1 MREKGHG
8 NKLGQKWIGRLISVS
23 LVLTM
28 LLGIIPVSVFAAQ
41 DSDTLSDIPEI
52 STIENQQ
59 SGSLSDFYN
68 VEDVTALSDDDTT
81 SNVPELVD
89 GVYQIGTADQLKWFA
104 SLINGTLTDGTQA
117 NRFANAV
124 LTKDIDLNNE
134 EWTPIGVVKSKYAG
148 TFDGR
153 KHRVTGLSI
162 SKAVPAGFFAF
173 ADTGSLICNLT
184 VSGKITIPNLNDSS
198 KIYTIGGL
206 VANARGDILN
216 CCNEVNITLTK
227 FVCKRI
233 NVGGICGSIGVR
245 NAVNKIVGCTN
256 SGNIYCSADV
266 KQATNPVFAG
276 GIAGI
281 LNFHQQI
288 DSCKNTGSVI
298 VHLNGPGQG
307 CAGGITNVDYV
318 DQPSINNCY
327 STGKVNVTKE
337 ENLAG
342 LTLSSG
348 AIIGYSRIGPTT
360 APIYYPTHCHYLSG
374 STTAGMSDVKGQSIA
389 DATSGISAKTADEL
403 KSAEFLASLNAA
415 APITDYT
422 VTWIA
427 GADGYPT
434 IKHSGN
440 DEPQNTVPHLKSDV
454 AASATASVPVNTAYT
469 LDLSTI
475 FEDDENNAL
484 TYKVKIDSA
493 DAVAANQNYS
503 YTPTY
508 AGKTIL
514 VFTANDGNLD
524 SADTYTVTL
533 TATAASTVPE
543 LVDGAYQIGT
553 ADQLKWFAS
562 LINGT
567 LTDGTQANRFAN
579 AVLTKDIDLNNEEW
593 TPIGVV
599 KSKYAGTFD
608 GRKHRVTGLSISKA
622 VPAGFFAFAD
632 TGSLICN
639 LTVSGKITIPNLN
652 DSSKI
657 YTIGGLVANARG
669 DILNCCNEVNIT
681 LTKFVCK
688 RINVG
693 GICGSIG
700 VRNAVNKIVGCTNSG
715 NIYCSADVKQATN
728 PVFAGGIAGILNF
741 HQQIDSC
748 KNTGSVIVHL
758 NGPGQGCAGGITNV
772 DYVDQPSIN
781 NCYSTGKVNVTKE
794 ENLAGLT
801 LSSGAIIGYSRIGPT
816 TAPIYYPTHCH
827 YLSGSTTAGMS
838 DVNGQ
843 SIADATSGISAKTAD
858 ELKSTEFLAALNN
871 AAPITDYTVT
881 WVASADGYPTIDNIQ
896 AATGIKSFT
905 VAGVN
910 ATIDQK
916 AHTITA
922 ELPAGTDL
930 TTLVPTIVCFANT
943 ASTPASGVAQNFT
956 KPVTYTAG
964 GVSYTVTLTV
974 AEPDF
979 LGSGTQ
985 DDPYKVNSPKLLL
998 KLSTEYNKDPASFAG
1013 KHWKQTAEI
1022 DMTGVKFTPI
1032 GISTAFSGTYD
1043 GGNHAIKNLTIASA
1057 ATNVG
1062 LFGTVGNNAVIK
1074 NVVLD
1079 DTCAIS
1085 ASNKSCR
1092 VGGIAGYINASGTNI
1107 IENCVN
1113 RATVT
1118 SSATPSFGSS
1128 PSYAGGIVGV
1138 IASSKNNLVI
1148 GCKNYGAVKQT
1159 VEGVYYTGGIAGSIL
1174 TNTVV
1179 ANCENHGTVTAL
1191 SGETWPGLGNGST
1204 AGGIAASSAGYVSG
1218 CSNDG
1223 AVTAGM
1229 YVGGIVG
1236 QNLSG
1241 AVVESCYNAGLVA
1254 GNSDVANCALGGIA
1268 GDSSSAVL
1276 NKCYNV
1282 GTCTPHV
1289 DSATTKFG
1297 RIVGVC
1303 TNAKELSG
1311 NYFLG
1316 TELTQG
1322 YGEYTAGQTPTT
1334 VMMMAVEDTWLKS
1347 SSAVTLLNDYSKPY
1361 SLYKATWTES
1371 DLYPVFS
1378 KVEKI
1383 LSHYKEIKTF
1393 TVAIEGTTYA
1403 ATITGTDISIVLPAG
1418 VTSITPTIT
1427 ISDNATI
1434 SPASGATVTLT
1445 DGTAT
1450 FTVTAENGD
1459 TATYTLRAT
1468 IPSEATGLAAL
1479 QVYTATHTL
1488 LAASDFKQ
1496 NTTEYTA
1503 DIHDTNVVHTASS
1516 TELYFK
1522 VIPATSTATVTAALN
1537 DGDPITLTAIA
1548 NMNTNTNSGYIRL
1561 WDNEVES
1568 NRPVRVGENTVTITV
1583 TPAGK
1588 DESSMVRY
1596 TLKFTVV
1603 PTLSSLTITGNGKE
1617 LSLNKTF
1624 NANEFEYT
1632 MEVPDDVTELT
1643 ISAVARM
1650 TGKASVTLPQG
1661 TSEDGKL
1668 DISNLDT
1675 IEIKVGNENKQ
1686 TTYTI
1691 TLTKRETYPAQIIT
1705 DPTGAA
1711 VSVMSSDKEAVT
1723 PDASGI
1729 YKLLVGEAYTVSATK
1744 PGYIT
1749 ATKTISSAADLTDGK
1764 LTIKLTPVNN
1774 PLPDYGGDWTSFRGS
1789 DTNMA
1794 IVSAPTPMNEADTE
1808 QVWVT
1813 DGSGS
1818 YANSVTQP
1826 LIINGYLYVQSGRKV
1841 LKIDPTDATIKAEG
1855 NLIGSSQYTTNPLGY
1870 GDGMI
1875 FAAIDTADG
1884 GCIQALNVETL
1895 ESLWISKKISGQMV
1909 TPITYHNGY
1918 LYTGTWNSEVATGT
1932 YFALPVTDQ
1941 NTSSTNETQ
1950 IPIWTVTHTGGFYW
1964 AGAYATDKYV
1974 VFGSDDGTNE
1984 GSNSAGAV
1992 LYSVDPLTGRKIST
2006 LTGIVGDIR
2015 STIAYDNGYV
2025 YFTTKGGYFYKAKV
2039 SANGELSDLA
2049 SFKMAYMSTGT
2060 PIVYNGVAFV
2070 TCGGASQFD
2079 STGTVYAVDVATM
2092 EEISKDTTPAYVQA
2106 SMLLSTAYK
2115 SSGKLYLYAGNNGA
2129 AGTISVITYD
2139 KANRTLTCEDLYN
2152 PPAAVAQY
2160 CLCAPICDANGT
2172 IYFKNDSGA
2181 LFAIRSKAAE
2191 AGHAVTILTTQNG
2204 TVTADKQRA
2213 AAGEIVTV
2221 TVTPALGYQLKS
2233 LTMNDQPLTVTNGKA
2248 TFTMPDTNAVLEA
2261 IFEKSTSAVDDLRQ
2275 AMEDLTITDASKATY
2290 DAIEAIKAAR
2300 NNLTAAEKADI
2311 EDDYK
2316 AFLQKAEAFNTY
2328 LEAAKQAAIKE
2339 INDYV
2344 NGLDKKKYSDKNW
2357 QKITELQ
2364 STAIR
2369 NINKALYEEEID
2381 SIKQSAL
2388 DAIKAVKAGEIS
2400 VTFRLI
2406 GALEATQDVDLTKDS
2421 YLPEYVTW
2429 IPTTTYSLDAGAKV
2443 YDVFMEALKDAGIS
2457 QVGADSNYVRTIYA
2471 PSCLGGY
2478 ALSEFTNGKKSGW
2491 MYTVNGTHPNQ
2502 GLKNWELKDK
2512 DVVVW
2517 HYVNDYSH
2525 EVADWFNDPNY
2536 PSLGN
2541 GTYYNGWLRAADIAP
2556 EQYVQQLLAK
2566 ILTVGK
2572 HGTVEPKLTFQHIGK
2587 SVTFTFKPD
2596 TGYKVKDVKVN
2607 GKSVGA
2613 VKTYTIDKLTVS
2625 TRIEVEF
2632 TNGKLPFTDVR
2643 ESDWFY
2649 EDVAFA
2655 YENGLFAGTSDTTF
2669 SPNASMTRAM
2679 LVTVLYRLE
2688 GEPSVRGRSGFSD
2701 VTFNSYYE
2709 DAVTWA
2715 ADNGIVNG
2723 TSTTTF
2729 SPNANV
2735 TREQMAAILYRYAQ
2749 HKKYNTAASSGLNG
2763 FTDHASVSGYA
2774 AASLEWAVAEKLVN
2788 GSAGKLMPT
2797 GNATRAQVAAILH
2810 RFVENVAKTTK

>member
-1 MREKGHG
+1 MQENRCG
-8 NKLGQKWIGRLISVS
+8 NKLGQKWVGRLISVF

-28 LLGIIPVSVFAAQ
+28 LLGIMPVSVFAAQ
-41 DSDTLSDIPEI
+41 DSDTLSDIPGI
-52 STIENQQ
+52 GTIENQQ

-68 VEDVTALSDDDTT
+68 VEDTTTLSDDTAT
-81 SNVPELVD
+81 STVPNIVD
-89 GVYQIGTADQLKWFA
+89 GAYQIGTAAELKWFA
-104 SLINGTLTDGTQA
+104 SAVNDGTAETQ
-117 NRFANAV
+117 NAV
-124 LTKDIDLNNE
+124 LTANIDLNNV
-134 EWTPIGVVKSKYAG
+134 EWKPIGTTRKKYTG
-148 TFDGR
+148 TFNGQNN
-153 KHRVTGLSI
+153 RVTGLYI
-162 SKAVPAGFFAF
+162 STPDLMAGLFGF
-173 ADTGSLICNLT
+173 ADTGSKIENLT
-184 VSGKITIPNLNDSS
+184 VAGNISISNFNQPTKSCM
-198 KIYTIGGL
+198 IGGI
-206 VANARGDILN
+206 VAVSRGDIIK
-216 CCNEVNITLTK
+216 CHNEVNISLTDYACKTL
-227 FVCKRI
+227 
-233 NVGGICGSIGVR
+233 NVGGICGSIGL
-245 NAVNKIVGCTN
+245 NGTVNSIVGCTN
-256 SGNIYCSADV
+256 VGDISCSV
-266 KQATNPVFAG
+266 NPGSTDKFAYAG
-276 GIAGI
+276 GIAGR
-281 LNFHQQI
+281 LNFNPKV
-288 DSCKNTGSVI
+288 DSCKNTGSVS
-298 VHLNGPGQG
+298 VALTGFGTG
-307 CAGGITNVDYV
+307 CAGGITNLSYVNEVD
-318 DQPSINNCY
+318 INNCY
-327 STGKVNVTKE
+327 NTGSVQVTKPDSIGDVK
-337 ENLAG
+337 LCAG
-342 LTLSSG
+342 
-348 AIIGYSRIGPTT
+348 AVVGYSPIDENT
-360 APIYYPTHCHYLSG
+360 ATICYPTNCYYRSG
-374 STTAGMSDVKGQSIA
+374 SASASMNNANGQPVT
-389 DATSGISAKTADEL
+389 DATSGISAKTAEEL
-403 KSAEFLASLNAA
+403 KAAGFLAALNSA
-415 APITDYT
+415 APITDYA
-422 VTWIA
+422 VTWFV
-427 GADGYPT
+427 GADGYPAVNSVGAAAKN
-434 IKHSGN
+434 IAPSRKVG
-440 DEPQNTVPHLKSDV
+440 VP
-454 AASATASVPVNTAYT
+454 ARATASVTVNTPYE

-475 FEDDENNAL
+475 FEDADGDPL
-484 TYKVKIDSA
+484 TYKVEVDSA
-493 DAVAANQNYS
+493 NAVTANQNYS
-503 YTPTY
+503 YTPTSTGETVLTFTVSD
-508 AGKTIL
+508 GK
-514 VFTANDGNLD
+514 AD
-524 SADTYTVTL
+524 STETYTVTL
-533 TATAASTVPE
+533 TVTAASSAPAISNN
-543 LVDGAYQIGT
+543 AYQIGT
-553 ADQLKWFAS
+553 AAELTWFAS
-562 LINGT
+562 AVN
-567 LTDGTQANRFAN
+567 DGTAETQN
-579 AVLTKDIDLNNEEW
+579 AVLTANIDLNNVEW
-593 TPIGVV
+593 KPIGTTR
-599 KSKYAGTFD
+599 KKYTGTFN
-608 GRKHRVTGLSISKA
+608 GQNNRVTGLYIST
-622 VPAGFFAFAD
+622 PDLMAGLFGFAD
-632 TGSLICN
+632 TGSKIEN
-639 LTVSGKITIPNLN
+639 LTVAGNISISNFNQPTK
-652 DSSKI
+652 SCM
-657 YTIGGLVANARG
+657 IGGIVAVSRG
-669 DILNCCNEVNIT
+669 DIIKCHNEVNISLTDYACKT
-681 LTKFVCK
+681 L
-688 RINVG
+688 NVG

-700 VRNAVNKIVGCTNSG
+700 LNGTVNSIVGCTNVGDIS
-715 NIYCSADVKQATN
+715 CSVN
-728 PVFAGGIAGILNF
+728 PGSTDKFAYAGGIAGRLNF
-741 HQQIDSC
+741 NPKVDSC
-748 KNTGSVIVHL
+748 KNTGSVSVAL
-758 NGPGQGCAGGITNV
+758 TGFGTGCAGGITNLSYVNEV
-772 DYVDQPSIN
+772 DIN
-781 NCYSTGKVNVTKE
+781 NCYNTGSVQVTKPDSIGDVK
-794 ENLAGLT
+794 LCAG
-801 LSSGAIIGYSRIGPT
+801 AVVGYSPIDEN
-816 TAPIYYPTHCH
+816 TATICYPTNCY
-827 YLSGSTTAGMS
+827 YLSGSASAGMNNA
-838 DVNGQ
+838 NGQ
-843 SIADATSGISAKTAD
+843 AVTDATSGISAKTTD
-858 ELKSTEFLAALNN
+858 ELKAADFLAALNS
-871 AAPITDYTVT
+871 AAPITDYAVT
-881 WVASADGYPTIDNIQ
+881 WVAGAKGYPAIDNVQ
-896 AATGIKSFT
+896 AAAGIKSFT

-910 ATIDQK
+910 ATIDQN

-922 ELPAGTDL
+922 ELPAGTNL
-930 TTLVPTIVCFANT
+930 TNLVPTIVCFANAT
-943 ASTPASGVAQNFT
+943 STPASGAAQDFT
-956 KPVTYTAG
+956 KPVVYTAG
-964 GVSYTVTLTV
+964 SVSYKVTLTV

-979 LGSGTQ
+979 LGNGTQ
-985 DDPYKVNSPKLLL
+985 DDPYQVNSAKLLL

-1013 KHWKQTAEI
+1013 KHWEQTAEI

-1043 GGNHAIKNLTIASA
+1043 GGNYAIKNLTIASA

-1159 VEGVYYTGGIAGSIL
+1159 VEGVYYAGGIAGSIL

-1179 ANCENHGTVTAL
+1179 SNCENHGTVTAL
-1191 SGETWPGLGNGST
+1191 SGETWGGLGNGST

-1241 AVVESCYNAGLVA
+1241 AVVESCYNAGPVA

-1268 GDSSSAVL
+1268 GDSSSAIL

-1282 GTCTPHV
+1282 GTCTPHA

-1316 TELTQG
+1316 TELSQG
-1322 YGEYTAGQTPTT
+1322 YGEYTTGQTPSSI
-1334 VMMMAVEDTWLKS
+1334 MMMAVEDAWLKS
-1347 SSAVTLLNDYSKPY
+1347 SDAVALLNNYSKPY

-1371 DLYPVFS
+1371 DGYPVFS

-1624 NANEFEYT
+1624 NANEFEYA
-1632 MEVPDDVTELT
+1632 MEVPDDVSELT

-1650 TGKASVTLPQG
+1650 TGKATVTLPQG
-1661 TSEDGKL
+1661 TREDGKL
-1668 DISNLDT
+1668 DISKLNK
-1675 IEIKVGNENKQ
+1675 IEIKVGDSDTQ

-1691 TLTKRETYPAQIIT
+1691 TLNKRETYSAQIVT

-1711 VSVMSSDKEAVT
+1711 ISVKPASGDAVT
-1723 PDASGI
+1723 PDANGV
-1729 YKLLVGEAYTVSATK
+1729 YKLFVNETYTVKATK
-1744 PGYIT
+1744 PGYVT
-1749 ATKTISSAADLTDGK
+1749 ATATIRSAADLTNGK

-1774 PLPDYGGDWTSFRGS
+1774 PLPDYDGDWTSFRGS
-1789 DTNMA
+1789 DTNMG
-1794 IVSAPTPMNEADTE
+1794 IVSAQTPISAADTE
-1808 QVWVT
+1808 EYWVT

-1818 YANSVTQP
+1818 YSSSVTPP

-1841 LKIDPTDATIKAEG
+1841 LKIDPNNGSVEATGA
-1855 NLIGSSQYTTNPLGY
+1855 LIGSSSFTTNPLGY

-1875 FAAIDTADG
+1875 FAAIDGDDG
-1884 GCIQALNVETL
+1884 NGCIQALNAETL
-1895 ESLWISKKISGQMV
+1895 RSLWISEKVSGQMIS
-1909 TPITYHNGY
+1909 PITYHNGY
-1918 LYTGTWNSEVATGT
+1918 IYTGTWNSETETGT

-1950 IPIWTVTHTGGFYW
+1950 DALWRVTHKGGFYW

-1974 VFGSDDGTNE
+1974 VFGSDDGSGET
-1984 GSNSAGAV
+1984 SSSASAV
-1992 LYSVDPLTGRKIST
+1992 LYSVDPLTGRTIST

-2025 YFTTKGGYFYKAKV
+2025 YFTTKGGYFYKAAV
-2039 SANGELSDLA
+2039 SNDGTLSNLT
-2049 SFKMAYMSTGT
+2049 SFKMAYMATGT
-2060 PIVYNGVAFV
+2060 PVVYGGVAFV
-2070 TCGGASQFD
+2070 TCGGADQFN
-2079 STGTVYAVDVATM
+2079 STGTVYAVNIATM
-2092 EEISKDTTPAYVQA
+2092 EEIGKATTPAYVQA
-2106 SMLLSTAYK
+2106 SMLLSTAYE
-2115 SSGKLYLYAGNNGA
+2115 SSGKLYLYAANNGVT
-2129 AGTISVITYD
+2129 GTISVITYD
-2139 KANRTLTCEDLYN
+2139 KVKRSLTCADLYT
-2152 PPAAVAQY
+2152 PTPANSSDPNEY

-2172 IYFKNDSGA
+2172 IYFKNDSGR

-2191 AGHAVTILTTQNG
+2191 AGHAITVLTTENG
-2204 TVTADKQRA
+2204 TVTTDKQRA
-2213 AAGEIVTV
+2213 TAGETVTV
-2221 TVTPALGYQLKS
+2221 TITPALGYQLKS
-2233 LTMNDQPLTVTNGKA
+2233 LKMNDQPLTVTNGKA
-2248 TFTMPDTNAVLEA
+2248 TFIMPDAIAVLDAE
-2261 IFEKSTSAVDDLRQ
+2261 FEKSSSAVDELRQ
-2275 AMEDLTITDASKATY
+2275 AMLDLTITDASKATY

-2300 NNLTAAEKADI
+2300 NNLTAAEKAEI

-2316 AFLQKAEAFNTY
+2316 AFLQKAEAFNNY
-2328 LEAAKQAAIKE
+2328 LDEAKTAAIKE

-2344 NGLDKKKYSDKNW
+2344 NSLDKSKYSEKNW
-2357 QKITELQ
+2357 TKIKDLQ

-2369 NINKALYEEEID
+2369 NINKAPYTEEIGR
-2381 SIKQSAL
+2381 IVANAL
-2388 DAIKAVKAGEIS
+2388 DEIKAVKAGEIT
-2400 VTFRLI
+2400 VTFRLV
-2406 GALEATQDVDLTKDS
+2406 GALEATQDVNLTTDS

-2429 IPTTTYSLDAGAKV
+2429 IPTTTYSLDAGATV

-2471 PSCLGGY
+2471 PTCLGGY
-2478 ALSEFTNGKKSGW
+2478 ALSEFTNGKRSGW
-2491 MYTVNGTHPNQ
+2491 MYTVNGSHPNQ
-2502 GLKNWELKDK
+2502 GLKKWELHDK

-2517 HYVNDYSH
+2517 HYVNDYAH
-2525 EVADWFNDPNY
+2525 EVADWFNDPQY
-2536 PSLGN
+2536 PALGD
-2541 GTYYNGWLRAADIAP
+2541 GTYYNGWLRAADITP
-2556 EQYVQQLLAK
+2556 ERYVEQLLGK
-2566 ILTVGK
+2566 ILTVGE
-2572 HGTVEPKLTFQHIGK
+2572 HGKAEPKLTFQHIGK
-2587 SVTFTFKPD
+2587 SVTFTFTPD
-2596 TGYKVKDVKVN
+2596 KGYKVKDVKVN

-2613 VKTYTIDKLTVS
+2613 VTTYTVDKLTVS

-2632 TNGKLPFTDVR
+2632 TDGKLPFMDVH
-2643 ESDWFY
+2643 ENDWFY
-2649 EDVAFA
+2649 DDVAFA
-2655 YENGLFAGTSDTTF
+2655 YNEGLFAGTSNTTF

-2679 LVTVLYRLE
+2679 LVTVLYRLD
-2688 GEPSVRGRSGFSD
+2688 GKPTVSGRSGFSD
-2701 VTFNSYYE
+2701 VQIGSYYE

-2715 ADNGIVNG
+2715 ANNGIVNG
-2723 TSTTTF
+2723 TSTSTF

-2749 HKKYNTAASSGLNG
+2749 YKKYNTTASSSLNS
-2763 FTDHASVSGYA
+2763 FSDYASVSGYA
-2774 AASLEWAVAEKLVN
+2774 VTAMQWAVAEKLVN

-2810 RFVENVAKTTK
+2810 RFVENVATTK

>member
-1 MREKGHG
+1 MQENRCG
-8 NKLGQKWIGRLISVS
+8 NKLGQKWVGRLISVF

-28 LLGIIPVSVFAAQ
+28 LLGIMPVSVFAAQ
-41 DSDTLSDIPEI
+41 DSDALSDIPGI
-52 STIENQQ
+52 GTIENQQ

-68 VEDVTALSDDDTT
+68 VEDTTTLSDDNAT
-81 SNVPELVD
+81 STVPKIVD
-89 GVYQIGTADQLKWFA
+89 GAYQIGTAAELTWFA
-104 SLINGTLTDGTQA
+104 SAVNDGTAKTQ
-117 NRFANAV
+117 NAV
-124 LTKDIDLNNE
+124 LTANIDLNNQ
-134 EWTPIGVVKSKYAG
+134 EWTAIGNSDAHSYRG
-148 TFDGR
+148 TFDGAN
-153 KHRVTGLSI
+153 HTVHNLSVTTGAMYVGLVGCMSEGTVKNVTVDGNITI
-162 SKAVPAGFFAF
+162 SGYTDASGDDCAYIAGIVGWACGDVLNCTNKVNITISDFKVGWTTVGGVCGTLGTVDATYTAVGCSNTGNINCSADPSSESSGELDVAGVIGSLDAESLVDSSKNSGSVTALLAGFGSAYYGGISNVVGTASSVNVNNCFN
-173 ADTGSLICNLT
+173 TGT
-184 VSGKITIPNLNDSS
+184 VSGSVKASL
-198 KIYTIGGL
+198 GG
-206 VANARGDILN
+206 
-216 CCNEVNITLTK
+216 CTL
-227 FVCKRI
+227 
-233 NVGGICGSIGVR
+233 GGGSIG
-245 NAVNKIVGCTN
+245 A
-256 SGNIYCSADV
+256 
-266 KQATNPVFAG
+266 FG
-276 GIAGI
+276 G
-281 LNFHQQI
+281 
-288 DSCKNTGSVI
+288 DDDK
-298 VHLNGPGQG
+298 
-307 CAGGITNVDYV
+307 
-318 DQPSINNCY
+318 
-327 STGKVNVTKE
+327 
-337 ENLAG
+337 
-342 LTLSSG
+342 
-348 AIIGYSRIGPTT
+348 
-360 APIYYPTHCHYLSG
+360 YPTNCAYLSTT
-374 STTAGMSDVKGQSIA
+374 STVGISDMSGLAIA

-403 KSAEFLASLNAA
+403 KSAEFLAALNSA
-415 APITDYT
+415 APIADYA
-422 VTWIA
+422 VTWVT

-434 IKHSGN
+434 IS
-440 DEPQNTVPHLKSDV
+440 
-454 AASATASVPVNTAYT
+454 
-469 LDLSTI
+469 
-475 FEDDENNAL
+475 
-484 TYKVKIDSA
+484 
-493 DAVAANQNYS
+493 
-503 YTPTY
+503 
-508 AGKTIL
+508 
-514 VFTANDGNLD
+514 
-524 SADTYTVTL
+524 
-533 TATAASTVPE
+533 
-543 LVDGAYQIGT
+543 
-553 ADQLKWFAS
+553 
-562 LINGT
+562 
-567 LTDGTQANRFAN
+567 
-579 AVLTKDIDLNNEEW
+579 
-593 TPIGVV
+593 
-599 KSKYAGTFD
+599 
-608 GRKHRVTGLSISKA
+608 
-622 VPAGFFAFAD
+622 
-632 TGSLICN
+632 
-639 LTVSGKITIPNLN
+639 
-652 DSSKI
+652 
-657 YTIGGLVANARG
+657 
-669 DILNCCNEVNIT
+669 
-681 LTKFVCK
+681 
-688 RINVG
+688 
-693 GICGSIG
+693 
-700 VRNAVNKIVGCTNSG
+700 
-715 NIYCSADVKQATN
+715 
-728 PVFAGGIAGILNF
+728 
-741 HQQIDSC
+741 
-748 KNTGSVIVHL
+748 
-758 NGPGQGCAGGITNV
+758 
-772 DYVDQPSIN
+772 
-781 NCYSTGKVNVTKE
+781 
-794 ENLAGLT
+794 
-801 LSSGAIIGYSRIGPT
+801 
-816 TAPIYYPTHCH
+816 
-827 YLSGSTTAGMS
+827 
-838 DVNGQ
+838 
-843 SIADATSGISAKTAD
+843 
-858 ELKSTEFLAALNN
+858 
-871 AAPITDYTVT
+871 
-881 WVASADGYPTIDNIQ
+881 NIQ
-896 AATGIKSFT
+896 AAAGIKSFT

-910 ATIDQK
+910 ATIDQN

-922 ELPAGTDL
+922 ELPAGTNL
-930 TTLVPTIVCFANT
+930 TNLVPTIVCFANAT
-943 ASTPASGVAQNFT
+943 STPASGVAQNFT
-956 KPVTYTAG
+956 NPVTYTAG

-985 DDPYKVNSPKLLL
+985 DYPYQVNSAKLLL

-1043 GGNHAIKNLTIASA
+1043 GGNYAIKNLTIASA

-1159 VEGVYYTGGIAGSIL
+1159 VEGVYYAGGIAGSIL

-1179 ANCENHGTVTAL
+1179 SNCENHGTVTAL
-1191 SGETWPGLGNGST
+1191 SGETWGGLGNGST

-1241 AVVESCYNAGLVA
+1241 AVVESCYNAGPVA

-1268 GDSSSAVL
+1268 GDSSSAIL

-1282 GTCTPHV
+1282 GTCTPHA

-1316 TELTQG
+1316 TELSQG
-1322 YGEYTAGQTPTT
+1322 YGAYTKGQTPTT
-1334 VMMMAVEDTWLKS
+1334 LMMMPVTADWLKS
-1347 SSAVTLLNDYSKPY
+1347 GDAVTLLNNYSKPY

-1371 DLYPVFS
+1371 DGYPVFS

-1393 TVAIEGTTYA
+1393 TVTIEGTTYA

-1479 QVYTATHTL
+1479 QVYTATHML

-1588 DESSMVRY
+1588 DESSVVRY

-1624 NANEFEYT
+1624 NANEFAYT

-1643 ISAVARM
+1643 ISAAARM
-1650 TGKASVTLPQG
+1650 TVKASVTLPQG

-1668 DISNLDT
+1668 DISNLNK
-1675 IEIKVGNENKQ
+1675 IEIKVGDKNKQ

-1691 TLTKRETYPAQIIT
+1691 TLTKRETYPAQIVT
-1705 DPTGAA
+1705 DPAGAA
-1711 VSVMSSDKEAVT
+1711 VSVKPASGDAVT
-1723 PDASGI
+1723 PDANGV
-1729 YKLLVGEAYTVSATK
+1729 YKLLVGETYTIKATK

-1749 ATKTISSAADLTDGK
+1749 ATKTIRSAADLTDGK

-1794 IVSAPTPMNEADTE
+1794 IVSAPTPMNADDVN
-1808 QVWVT
+1808 QYWVVG
-1813 DGSGS
+1813 GSGS
-1818 YANSVTQP
+1818 YSNSITQP
-1826 LIINGYLYVQSGRKV
+1826 LIINGYLYAQSGKKV
-1841 LKIDPTDATIKAEG
+1841 LKINPTNGKVEAEG
-1855 NLIGSSQYTTNPLGY
+1855 AIVGSSLFTTNPLGY
-1870 GDGMI
+1870 GEGMI
-1875 FAAIDTADG
+1875 FAAIDGNDDN
-1884 GCIQALNVETL
+1884 GCIQALNAETL
-1895 ESLWISKKISGQMV
+1895 QSLWISEKVSGQMIS
-1909 TPITYHNGY
+1909 PITYHNGY
-1918 LYTGTWNSEVATGT
+1918 IYTGTWNKETGTGT

-1950 IPIWTVTHTGGFYW
+1950 DVLWRVRHKGGFYW

-1974 VFGSDDGTNE
+1974 VFGSDDGTGE
-1984 GSNSAGAV
+1984 GSSSTGAV
-1992 LYSVDPLTGRKIST
+1992 LYSVDPLTGSRISM

-2025 YFTTKGGYFYKAKV
+2025 YFTTKGGYLYKAKV
-2039 SANGELSDLA
+2039 STNGELSDLQ
-2049 SFKMAYMSTGT
+2049 SFQMANMATAT
-2060 PIVYNGVAFV
+2060 PIVYKGVAFI
-2070 TCGGASQFD
+2070 TCANSADQFNT
-2079 STGTVYAVDVATM
+2079 TGTVYAINVNTM
-2092 EEISKDTTPAYVQA
+2092 EEISKATTPAYVQA
-2106 SMLLSTAYK
+2106 SMLLSTAYE

-2181 LFAIRSKAAE
+2181 RFAIRSRAAE

-2248 TFTMPDTNAVLEA
+2248 TFNMPDTNAVLEA
-2261 IFEKSTSAVDDLRQ
+2261 IFEKSSSAVDELRQ
-2275 AMEDLTITDASKATY
+2275 AMQDLTITDASKATY
-2290 DAIEAIKAAR
+2290 DAIEEIKAAR
-2300 NNLTAAEKADI
+2300 NSLTAAEKAEI
-2311 EDDYK
+2311 EEDYK
-2316 AFLQKAEAFNTY
+2316 AFLQKAETFNTY
-2328 LEAAKQAAIKE
+2328 LSEAKNAATKE

-2344 NGLDKKKYSDKNW
+2344 NSLDKKKYSDKNW
-2357 QKITELQ
+2357 KTITELQ
-2364 STAIR
+2364 STASR
-2369 NINKALYEEEID
+2369 NISRALYTNEIDQIKTKALD
-2381 SIKQSAL
+2381 
-2388 DAIKAVKAGEIS
+2388 DIKAVKAGEIT

-2406 GALEATQDVDLTKDS
+2406 GALEATQDVDLTNDS

-2429 IPTTTYSLDAGAKV
+2429 IPTTTYSLDAGAMV
-2443 YDVFMEALKDAGIS
+2443 YDVFMEALKDAGLS

-2478 ALSEFTNGKKSGW
+2478 ALSEFTNGKRSGW
-2491 MYTVNGTHPNQ
+2491 MYTVNGSHPNQ
-2502 GLKNWELKDK
+2502 GLKNWELKDG
-2512 DVVVW
+2512 DIVVW
-2517 HYVNDYSH
+2517 HYINDYAH
-2525 EVADWFNDPNY
+2525 ECADWFNDPNY
-2536 PSLGN
+2536 PALGD
-2541 GTYYNGWLRAADIAP
+2541 GTYYNEWLRASDISP
-2556 EQYVQQLLAK
+2556 ERYVEQLLGK
-2566 ILTVGK
+2566 ILKVGK
-2572 HGTVEPKLTFQHIGK
+2572 NGTVEPKLKLSDIGK

-2596 TGYKVKDVKVN
+2596 KGYRVKDVKVD

-2613 VKTYTIDKLTVS
+2613 VTTYKVDKLTVS

-2632 TNGKLPFTDVR
+2632 TNGTLPFTDVL

-2649 EDVAFA
+2649 DDVVFV

-2688 GEPSVRGRSGFSD
+2688 GEPTVYGRSGFSD
-2701 VTFNSYYE
+2701 VQYNGYYE

-2749 HKKYNTAASSGLNG
+2749 YKKYNTAASSSLNG

>member
-1 MREKGHG
+1 MQENRCG
-8 NKLGQKWIGRLISVS
+8 NKLGQRWIGRLISVF

-28 LLGIIPVSVFAAQ
+28 FLGIMPVSVFAAQ
-41 DSDTLSDIPEI
+41 DSDTLSDIPGI
-52 STIENQQ
+52 STIEDQQ
-59 SGSLSDFYN
+59 SDSLSDFYN
-68 VEDVTALSDDDTT
+68 VEDITTLSDDEAASTT
-81 SNVPELVD
+81 PKNVD
-89 GVYQIGTADQLKWFA
+89 GVYQIGTAAELTWFA
-104 SLINGTLTDGTQA
+104 SAVNDGTAETQ
-117 NRFANAV
+117 NAV
-124 LTKDIDLNNE
+124 LTANIDLNNV
-134 EWTPIGVVKSKYAG
+134 EWKPIGTTRNKYTG
-148 TFDGR
+148 TFDGQH
-153 KHRVTGLSI
+153 KRVSGLKITTPDLMAGLFGYADSG
-162 SKAVPAGFFAF
+162 SK
-173 ADTGSLICNLT
+173 IENLT
-184 VSGKITIPNLNDSS
+184 VAGNISISNFNQPTKPCM
-198 KIYTIGGL
+198 IGGI
-206 VANARGDILN
+206 VAVSRGDLLN
-216 CCNEVNITLTK
+216 CHNEVNISLTDYACKTL
-227 FVCKRI
+227 
-233 NVGGICGSIGVR
+233 NVGGICGSIGLSGT
-245 NAVNKIVGCTN
+245 VNSIVGCTN
-256 SGNIYCSADV
+256 VGDISCSV
-266 KQATNPVFAG
+266 NPGSTDHFAYAG
-276 GIAGI
+276 GIAGR
-281 LNFHQQI
+281 LNFNPKV
-288 DSCKNTGSVI
+288 DSCKNTGSVS
-298 VHLNGPGQG
+298 VALTGFGTG
-307 CAGGITNVDYV
+307 CAGGITNLSYVNEVD
-318 DQPSINNCY
+318 INNCY
-327 STGKVNVTKE
+327 NTGSVQVTKPDSI
-337 ENLAG
+337 AG
-342 LTLSSG
+342 VTLCAG
-348 AIIGYSRIGPTT
+348 AVVGYSPIDENT
-360 APIYYPTHCHYLSG
+360 ATICYPTNCYYLSG
-374 STTAGMSDVKGQSIA
+374 SASAGMNSANGQA
-389 DATSGISAKTADEL
+389 VTDATSGISAKTAEEL
-403 KSAEFLASLNAA
+403 KAA
-415 APITDYT
+415 
-422 VTWIA
+422 
-427 GADGYPT
+427 G
-434 IKHSGN
+434 
-440 DEPQNTVPHLKSDV
+440 
-454 AASATASVPVNTAYT
+454 
-469 LDLSTI
+469 
-475 FEDDENNAL
+475 
-484 TYKVKIDSA
+484 
-493 DAVAANQNYS
+493 
-503 YTPTY
+503 
-508 AGKTIL
+508 
-514 VFTANDGNLD
+514 
-524 SADTYTVTL
+524 
-533 TATAASTVPE
+533 
-543 LVDGAYQIGT
+543 
-553 ADQLKWFAS
+553 
-562 LINGT
+562 
-567 LTDGTQANRFAN
+567 
-579 AVLTKDIDLNNEEW
+579 
-593 TPIGVV
+593 
-599 KSKYAGTFD
+599 
-608 GRKHRVTGLSISKA
+608 
-622 VPAGFFAFAD
+622 
-632 TGSLICN
+632 
-639 LTVSGKITIPNLN
+639 
-652 DSSKI
+652 
-657 YTIGGLVANARG
+657 
-669 DILNCCNEVNIT
+669 
-681 LTKFVCK
+681 
-688 RINVG
+688 
-693 GICGSIG
+693 
-700 VRNAVNKIVGCTNSG
+700 
-715 NIYCSADVKQATN
+715 
-728 PVFAGGIAGILNF
+728 
-741 HQQIDSC
+741 
-748 KNTGSVIVHL
+748 
-758 NGPGQGCAGGITNV
+758 
-772 DYVDQPSIN
+772 
-781 NCYSTGKVNVTKE
+781 
-794 ENLAGLT
+794 
-801 LSSGAIIGYSRIGPT
+801 
-816 TAPIYYPTHCH
+816 
-827 YLSGSTTAGMS
+827 
-838 DVNGQ
+838 
-843 SIADATSGISAKTAD
+843 
-858 ELKSTEFLAALNN
+858 FLAALNS

-881 WVASADGYPTIDNIQ
+881 WVAGAKGYPAIDNVQ
-896 AATGIKSFT
+896 AAAGIKSFT

-985 DDPYKVNSPKLLL
+985 DEPYQVNSPKLLL

-1013 KHWKQTAEI
+1013 KYWKQTAEI

-1032 GISTAFSGTYD
+1032 GVDTAFSGTYD
-1043 GGNHAIKNLTIASA
+1043 GNNFTIKNLKIDSGAS
-1057 ATNVG
+1057 NVG
-1062 LFGTVGNNAVIK
+1062 LFGVIGNGATIK

-1079 DTCAIS
+1079 SSCTVS
-1085 ASNKSCR
+1085 ASTEQCKI
-1092 VGGIAGYINASGTNI
+1092 GGIAGYMNASGKNT

-1113 RATVT
+1113 HAAITCSAPT
-1118 SSATPSFGSS
+1118 SFSS
-1128 PSYAGGIVGV
+1128 VFPAYAGGIVGE

-1148 GCKNYGAVKQT
+1148 GCKNYGTVKQT
-1159 VEGVYYTGGIAGSIL
+1159 TPASYCAGGIAGLVS
-1174 TNTVV
+1174 TNAVV
-1179 ANCENHGTVTAL
+1179 ANCENHGEVLAL
-1191 SGETWPGLGNGST
+1191 SAVSWTGATDGSV
-1204 AGGIAASSAGYVSG
+1204 AGGIAAKSKGYISG
-1218 CSNDG
+1218 CYNDG

-1236 QNLSG
+1236 DNAGDAMNQP
-1241 AVVESCYNAGLVA
+1241 VIESCYNAGTVA
-1254 GNSDVANCALGGIA
+1254 GNSEGADCSLGGIA
-1268 GDSSSAVL
+1268 GSSLMAIL

-1282 GTCTPHV
+1282 GTCTPHK
-1289 DSATTKFG
+1289 DSNTTKCG
-1297 RIVGVC
+1297 LIVGDC
-1303 TNAKELSG
+1303 RIAKELSG

-1316 TELTQG
+1316 TELSQG
-1322 YGEYTAGQTPTT
+1322 YGAYTTGQTPTE
-1334 VMMMAVEDTWLKS
+1334 VMMMPVTDAWLKS
-1347 SSAVTLLNDYSKPY
+1347 GDAVTLLNSYPKPY
-1361 SLYKATWTES
+1361 SLYKVTWTGS
-1371 DLYPVFS
+1371 DSYPVFS

-1393 TVAIEGTTYA
+1393 TVTIDGTAYEGT
-1403 ATITGTDISIVLPAG
+1403 ISGTDISIVLPAG
-1418 VTSITPTIT
+1418 VTRITPTIT

-1434 SPASGATVTLT
+1434 SPASGTAVTLQ
-1445 DGTAT
+1445 DGTAA
-1450 FTVTAENGD
+1450 FTVTAKNGD
-1459 TATYTLRAT
+1459 TAIYTLHAT
-1468 IPSEATGLAAL
+1468 IPGETTGLAAL
-1479 QVYTATHTL
+1479 QVYTANHVL

-1496 NTTEYTA
+1496 DTKEYTA
-1503 DIHDTNVVHTASS
+1503 EISDTNIAYTAFS

-1522 VIPATSTATVTAALN
+1522 VIPAASTATVTAALN
-1537 DGDPITLTAIA
+1537 NGNPITLTAVT

-1561 WDNEVES
+1561 WDNEAES
-1568 NRPVRVGENTVTITV
+1568 NSLVRVGENTVTITV
-1583 TPAGK
+1583 KPADTGD
-1588 DESSMVRY
+1588 DESNVVTY

-1624 NANEFEYT
+1624 NANEFKYT

-1643 ISAVARM
+1643 ISAAARM

-1661 TSEDGKL
+1661 TYEDGKL

-1749 ATKTISSAADLTDGK
+1749 ATKTISSKEALTDGK

-1794 IVSAPTPMNEADTE
+1794 IVSAPTPMNADDVD
-1808 QVWVT
+1808 QYWVVG
-1813 DGSGS
+1813 GSGS
-1818 YANSVTQP
+1818 YSNSITQP
-1826 LIINGYLYVQSGRKV
+1826 LIINGYLYAQSGKKV
-1841 LKIDPTDATIKAEG
+1841 LKINPTNGKVEAEG
-1855 NLIGSSQYTTNPLGY
+1855 ALIGSSTYTTNPLGY

-1875 FAAIDTADG
+1875 FAAIDSADG
-1884 GCIQALNVETL
+1884 GCIQALNAETL
-1895 ESLWISKKISGQMV
+1895 QSLWISKKVSGQMIS
-1909 TPITYHNGY
+1909 PITYHNGY
-1918 LYTGTWNSEVATGT
+1918 VYTGTWNSETATGT
-1932 YFALPVTDQ
+1932 YFALPVTDE

-1950 IPIWTVTHTGGFYW
+1950 RILWTVKHTGGFYW

-1974 VFGSDDGTNE
+1974 VFGSDDGSGET
-1984 GSNSAGAV
+1984 SSSASAV
-1992 LYSVDPLTGRKIST
+1992 LYSVDPLTGRTIST
-2006 LTGIVGDIR
+2006 LPGINGDIR

-2025 YFTTKGGYFYKAKV
+2025 YFTTKGGYFYKAAV
-2039 SANGELSDLA
+2039 SSDGTLSNLS
-2049 SFKMAYMSTGT
+2049 SFKMANMATGT
-2060 PIVYNGVAFV
+2060 PIVYDGVAFV
-2070 TCGGASQFD
+2070 TCSGADQFN
-2079 STGTVYAVDVATM
+2079 SAGTVYAVNVATM
-2092 EEISKDTTPAYVQA
+2092 EEISEATTPGYVQA

-2115 SSGKLYLYAGNNGA
+2115 RSGKLYLYASNNNA
-2129 AGTISVITYD
+2129 AGIISVITYD
-2139 KANRTLTCEDLYN
+2139 TANKNLTCADLYN
-2152 PPAAVAQY
+2152 PVGNLAEY

-2181 LFAIRSKAAE
+2181 RFAIRSKAAE

-2204 TVTADKQRA
+2204 TVKADKQRA

-2233 LTMNDQPLTVTNGKA
+2233 LTMNDQPLTVTDGKA
-2248 TFTMPDTNAVLEA
+2248 TFTMPDANAVLEA

-2275 AMEDLTITDASKATY
+2275 AMQDLTITDASKATY

-2300 NNLTAAEKADI
+2300 NNLIAAEKAEI

-2357 QKITELQ
+2357 KKITELQ

-2381 SIKQSAL
+2381 SIKQSAV

-2541 GTYYNGWLRAADIAP
+2541 GTYYNDWLRAADISP
-2556 EQYVQQLLAK
+2556 EQYVNELLGK
-2566 ILTVGK
+2566 ILKVGK
-2572 HGTVEPKLTFQHIGK
+2572 NGTVEPKLTFQHIGK

-2688 GEPSVRGRSGFSD
+2688 GQPAVNGRSGFSD
-2701 VTFNSYYE
+2701 VQYNGYYE

-2723 TSTTTF
+2723 ISTSTF

-2749 HKKYNTAASSGLNG
+2749 YKKYNTAASSSLNS
-2763 FTDHASVSGYA
+2763 FSDHTSVSGYA
-2774 AASLEWAVAEKLVN
+2774 EASLQWSVAEKLVN
-2788 GSAGKLMPT
+2788 GSNGKLMPT
-2797 GNATRAQVAAILH
+2797 GNASRAQVAAILH
-2810 RFVENVAKTTK
+2810 RFAENVAKTTK

>member
-1 MREKGHG
+1 MQENRCG
-8 NKLGQKWIGRLISVS
+8 NKLGQKWVGRLISVF

-28 LLGIIPVSVFAAQ
+28 LLGIMPVSVFAAQ
-41 DSDTLSDIPEI
+41 DSDALSDIPGI
-52 STIENQQ
+52 GTIENQQ

-68 VEDVTALSDDDTT
+68 VEDTTTLSDD
-81 SNVPELVD
+81 
-89 GVYQIGTADQLKWFA
+89 
-104 SLINGTLTDGTQA
+104 
-117 NRFANAV
+117 
-124 LTKDIDLNNE
+124 
-134 EWTPIGVVKSKYAG
+134 
-148 TFDGR
+148 
-153 KHRVTGLSI
+153 
-162 SKAVPAGFFAF
+162 
-173 ADTGSLICNLT
+173 
-184 VSGKITIPNLNDSS
+184 
-198 KIYTIGGL
+198 
-206 VANARGDILN
+206 
-216 CCNEVNITLTK
+216 
-227 FVCKRI
+227 
-233 NVGGICGSIGVR
+233 
-245 NAVNKIVGCTN
+245 
-256 SGNIYCSADV
+256 
-266 KQATNPVFAG
+266 
-276 GIAGI
+276 
-281 LNFHQQI
+281 
-288 DSCKNTGSVI
+288 
-298 VHLNGPGQG
+298 
-307 CAGGITNVDYV
+307 
-318 DQPSINNCY
+318 
-327 STGKVNVTKE
+327 
-337 ENLAG
+337 
-342 LTLSSG
+342 
-348 AIIGYSRIGPTT
+348 
-360 APIYYPTHCHYLSG
+360 
-374 STTAGMSDVKGQSIA
+374 
-389 DATSGISAKTADEL
+389 
-403 KSAEFLASLNAA
+403 
-415 APITDYT
+415 
-422 VTWIA
+422 
-427 GADGYPT
+427 
-434 IKHSGN
+434 
-440 DEPQNTVPHLKSDV
+440 
-454 AASATASVPVNTAYT
+454 
-469 LDLSTI
+469 
-475 FEDDENNAL
+475 
-484 TYKVKIDSA
+484 
-493 DAVAANQNYS
+493 
-503 YTPTY
+503 
-508 AGKTIL
+508 
-514 VFTANDGNLD
+514 
-524 SADTYTVTL
+524 
-533 TATAASTVPE
+533 TATSTVPNI
-543 LVDGAYQIGT
+543 VDGAYQIGT
-553 ADQLKWFAS
+553 AAELTWFAS
-562 LINGT
+562 AVN
-567 LTDGTQANRFAN
+567 DGTAKTQN
-579 AVLTKDIDLNNEEW
+579 AVLTANIDLNNQEW
-593 TPIGVV
+593 TAIGN
-599 KSKYAGTFD
+599 SDAHPYRGTFD
-608 GRKHRVTGLSISKA
+608 GANHTVHNLSVTTGAMYVGLVGYMSEGTVKNVTVDGNITISGYTDASGDNCAYIAGIVGWACGDVLNCTNKVNITISDFKVGWTTVGGVCGTLGTVDATYTA
-622 VPAGFFAFAD
+622 VGCSNTGNINCSADPSSESSGELDVAGVIGSLDAESLVDSSKNSGSVTALLAGFGSAYYGGISNVVGTETSVNVNNCFN
-632 TGSLICN
+632 TG
-639 LTVSGKITIPNLN
+639 TVSGSVKAGL
-652 DSSKI
+652 
-657 YTIGGLVANARG
+657 GG
-669 DILNCCNEVNIT
+669 CT
-681 LTKFVCK
+681 L
-688 RINVG
+688 G
-693 GICGSIG
+693 GGSIG
-700 VRNAVNKIVGCTNSG
+700 A
-715 NIYCSADVKQATN
+715 
-728 PVFAGGIAGILNF
+728 FGG
-741 HQQIDSC
+741 DDD
-748 KNTGSVIVHL
+748 K
-758 NGPGQGCAGGITNV
+758 
-772 DYVDQPSIN
+772 
-781 NCYSTGKVNVTKE
+781 
-794 ENLAGLT
+794 
-801 LSSGAIIGYSRIGPT
+801 
-816 TAPIYYPTHCH
+816 YPTNCA
-827 YLSGSTTAGMS
+827 YLSTTSTVGISNMS
-838 DVNGQ
+838 GLA
-843 SIADATSGISAKTAD
+843 IADAISGISAKTTD
-858 ELKSTEFLAALNN
+858 ELKSSEFLAALNS

-881 WVASADGYPTIDNIQ
+881 WVAGADGYPTISNIQ
-896 AATGIKSFT
+896 AAAGIKSFT

-930 TTLVPTIVCFANT
+930 TNLVPTIVCFANAT
-943 ASTPASGVAQNFT
+943 STPASGVAQDFT
-956 KPVTYTAG
+956 KPVVYTAG
-964 GVSYTVTLTV
+964 SVSYKVTLTV

-979 LGSGTQ
+979 LGNGTQ
-985 DDPYKVNSPKLLL
+985 DDPYQVNSAKLLL

-1013 KHWKQTAEI
+1013 KHWEQTAEI

-1043 GGNHAIKNLTIASA
+1043 GGNYAIKNLTIASA

-1159 VEGVYYTGGIAGSIL
+1159 VEGVYYAGGIAGSIL

-1179 ANCENHGTVTAL
+1179 SNCENHGTVTAL
-1191 SGETWPGLGNGST
+1191 SGETWGGLGNGST

-1241 AVVESCYNAGLVA
+1241 AVVESCYNAGPVA

-1268 GDSSSAVL
+1268 GDSSSAIL

-1282 GTCTPHV
+1282 GTCTPHA

-1316 TELTQG
+1316 TELSQG
-1322 YGEYTAGQTPTT
+1322 YGEYTTGQTPSSI
-1334 VMMMAVEDTWLKS
+1334 MMMAVEDAWLKS
-1347 SSAVTLLNDYSKPY
+1347 SDAVALLNNYSKPY

-1371 DLYPVFS
+1371 DGYPVFS

-1393 TVAIEGTTYA
+1393 TVTIEGTTYA
-1403 ATITGTDISIVLPAG
+1403 ATITGTDISIVLPAD

-1588 DESSMVRY
+1588 DESSVVRY

-1603 PTLSSLTITGNGKE
+1603 PTLSSLTITGNGEK

-1624 NANEFEYT
+1624 NANELAYT

>member
-1 MREKGHG
+1 MQENRCG
-8 NKLGQKWIGRLISVS
+8 NKLGQRWIGRLISVF

-28 LLGIIPVSVFAAQ
+28 FLGIMPVSVFAAQ
-41 DSDTLSDIPEI
+41 DSDTLSDIPGI
-52 STIENQQ
+52 STIEDQQ
-59 SGSLSDFYN
+59 SDSLSDFYN
-68 VEDVTALSDDDTT
+68 VEDITTLSDDEAASTT
-81 SNVPELVD
+81 PKNVD
-89 GVYQIGTADQLKWFA
+89 GVYQIGTAAELTWFA
-104 SLINGTLTDGTQA
+104 SAVNDGTAETQ
-117 NRFANAV
+117 NAV
-124 LTKDIDLNNE
+124 LTANIDLNNV
-134 EWTPIGVVKSKYAG
+134 EWKPIGTTRKKYTG
-148 TFDGR
+148 TFNGQNN
-153 KHRVTGLSI
+153 RVTGLYI
-162 SKAVPAGFFAF
+162 STPDLMAGLFGF
-173 ADTGSLICNLT
+173 ADTGSKIENLT
-184 VSGKITIPNLNDSS
+184 VAGNISISNFNQPNKSCM
-198 KIYTIGGL
+198 IGGI
-206 VANARGDILN
+206 VAVSRGDIIN
-216 CCNEVNITLTK
+216 CHNEVNISLTDYACKTL
-227 FVCKRI
+227 
-233 NVGGICGSIGVR
+233 NVGGICGSIGL
-245 NAVNKIVGCTN
+245 NGTVNSIVGCTN
-256 SGNIYCSADV
+256 VGDISCSV
-266 KQATNPVFAG
+266 NPGSTDHFAYAG
-276 GIAGI
+276 GIAGR
-281 LNFHQQI
+281 LNFNPKV
-288 DSCKNTGSVI
+288 DSCKNTGSVS
-298 VHLNGPGQG
+298 VALTGFGTG
-307 CAGGITNVDYV
+307 CAGGITNLSYVNEVD
-318 DQPSINNCY
+318 INNCY
-327 STGKVNVTKE
+327 NTGSVQVTKPDSIGDVT
-337 ENLAG
+337 LCAG
-342 LTLSSG
+342 
-348 AIIGYSRIGPTT
+348 AVVGYSPINETT
-360 APIYYPTHCHYLSG
+360 ATICYPTNCYYLSG
-374 STTAGMSDVKGQSIA
+374 SASAGMNNANGQA
-389 DATSGISAKTADEL
+389 VTDETSGISAKTADEL
-403 KSAEFLASLNAA
+403 KSTEFLASLNAA
-415 APITDYT
+415 APITNYT

-440 DEPQNTVPHLKSDV
+440 GEPQNTAPHLKSGV

-508 AGKTIL
+508 AGETIL
-514 VFTANDGNLD
+514 VFTANDGKLD
-524 SADTYTVTL
+524 SKGTYTVTL
-533 TATAASTVPE
+533 SAAASSNAPQVVE
-543 LVDGAYQIGT
+543 GAYQIGT
-553 ADQLKWFAS
+553 AAELTWFATA
-562 LINGT
+562 INEGT
-567 LTDGTQANRFAN
+567 AATQN
-579 AVLTKDIDLNNEEW
+579 AVLTKDIDLQDKEW
-593 TPIGVV
+593 KPIGTT
-599 KSKYAGTFD
+599 KNKYTGTFD
-608 GRKHRVTGLSISKA
+608 GQHKRVSGLKITTPDLMAGLFGYTDSGSK
-622 VPAGFFAFAD
+622 
-632 TGSLICN
+632 IEN
-639 LTVSGKITIPNLN
+639 LTVAGNISISNFNQPNK
-652 DSSKI
+652 SCM
-657 YTIGGLVANARG
+657 IGGIVAVSRG
-669 DILNCCNEVNIT
+669 DIINCHNEVNISLTDYACKT
-681 LTKFVCK
+681 L
-688 RINVG
+688 NVG

-700 VRNAVNKIVGCTNSG
+700 LNGTVNSIVGCTNVGDIS
-715 NIYCSADVKQATN
+715 CSVN
-728 PVFAGGIAGILNF
+728 PGSTDHFAYAGGIAGRLNF
-741 HQQIDSC
+741 NPKVDSC
-748 KNTGSVIVHL
+748 KNTGSVSVAL
-758 NGPGQGCAGGITNV
+758 TGFGTGCAGGITNLSYVNEV
-772 DYVDQPSIN
+772 DIN
-781 NCYSTGKVNVTKE
+781 NCYNTGSVQVTKPDSIGDVT
-794 ENLAGLT
+794 LCAG
-801 LSSGAIIGYSRIGPT
+801 AVVGYSPINET
-816 TAPIYYPTHCH
+816 TATICYPTNCY
-827 YLSGSTTAGMS
+827 YLSGSASAGMNS
-838 DVNGQ
+838 ANGQ
-843 SIADATSGISAKTAD
+843 AVTDATSGISAKTAE
-858 ELKSTEFLAALNN
+858 ELKAAGFLAALNS

-881 WVASADGYPTIDNIQ
+881 WVAGAKGYPAIDNVQ
-896 AATGIKSFT
+896 AAAGIKSFT

-985 DDPYKVNSPKLLL
+985 DEPYQVNSPKLLL

-1013 KHWKQTAEI
+1013 KYWKQTAEI

-1032 GISTAFSGTYD
+1032 GVDTAFSGTYD
-1043 GGNHAIKNLTIASA
+1043 GNNFTIKNLKIDSGAS
-1057 ATNVG
+1057 NVG
-1062 LFGTVGNNAVIK
+1062 LFGVIGNGATIK

-1079 DTCAIS
+1079 SSCTVS
-1085 ASNKSCR
+1085 ASTEQCKI
-1092 VGGIAGYINASGTNI
+1092 GGIAGYMNASGKNT

-1113 RATVT
+1113 HAAITCSAPT
-1118 SSATPSFGSS
+1118 SFSS
-1128 PSYAGGIVGV
+1128 VFPAYAGGIVGE

-1148 GCKNYGAVKQT
+1148 GCKNYGTVKQT
-1159 VEGVYYTGGIAGSIL
+1159 TPASYCAGGIAGLVS
-1174 TNTVV
+1174 TNAVV
-1179 ANCENHGTVTAL
+1179 ANCENHGEVLAL
-1191 SGETWPGLGNGST
+1191 SAVSWTGATDGSV
-1204 AGGIAASSAGYVSG
+1204 AGGIAAKSKGYISG
-1218 CSNDG
+1218 CYNDG

-1236 QNLSG
+1236 DNAGDAMNQP
-1241 AVVESCYNAGLVA
+1241 VIESCYNAGTVA
-1254 GNSDVANCALGGIA
+1254 GNSEGADCSLGGIA
-1268 GDSSSAVL
+1268 GSSLMAIL

-1282 GTCTPHV
+1282 GTCTPHK
-1289 DSATTKFG
+1289 DSNTTKCG
-1297 RIVGVC
+1297 LIVGDC
-1303 TNAKELSG
+1303 RIAKELSG

-1316 TELTQG
+1316 TELSQG
-1322 YGEYTAGQTPTT
+1322 YGAYTTGQTPTE
-1334 VMMMAVEDTWLKS
+1334 VMMMPVTDAWLKS
-1347 SSAVTLLNDYSKPY
+1347 GDAVTLLNSYPKPY
-1361 SLYKATWTES
+1361 SLYKVTWADS
-1371 DLYPVFS
+1371 NSYPVFS

-1393 TVAIEGTTYA
+1393 TVTIDGTTYEG
-1403 ATITGTDISIVLPAG
+1403 TISGTDISIVLPAG
-1418 VTSITPTIT
+1418 VTSITPNIT

-1434 SPASGATVTLT
+1434 SPASGTAVTLK
-1445 DGTAT
+1445 DGTAA
-1450 FTVTAENGD
+1450 FRVTAENGD
-1459 TATYTLRAT
+1459 TATYTLHAT
-1468 IPSEATGLAAL
+1468 IPGKTTGLAAL
-1479 QVYTATHTL
+1479 QVYTAQQTL
-1488 LAASDFKQ
+1488 LAASSFKQ
-1496 NTTEYTA
+1496 DTTEYTTE
-1503 DIHDTNVVHTASS
+1503 INDTNIVYSGANS
-1516 TELYFK
+1516 EILFK

-1537 DGDPITLTAIA
+1537 GGETKTLRALTNINA
-1548 NMNTNTNSGYIRL
+1548 NGNSGYLRL
-1561 WDNEVES
+1561 WSSSDAD
-1568 NRPVRVGENTVTITV
+1568 NRPVLVGENTVTITV
-1583 TPAGK
+1583 KPADTGD
-1588 DESSMVRY
+1588 DESNVVTY

-1603 PTLSSLTITGNGKE
+1603 PTLSSLTITGNGEE

-1650 TGKASVTLPQG
+1650 TGKAAVTLPQG
-1661 TSEDGKL
+1661 ASDNDKL
-1668 DISNLDT
+1668 DISNLDK
-1675 IEIKVGNENKQ
+1675 IEIKVGDKNKQ

-1691 TLTKRETYPAQIIT
+1691 TLTKRETYSAQIIT

-1711 VSVMSSDKEAVT
+1711 VSVISSDKEAVT
-1723 PDASGI
+1723 PDANGI
-1729 YKLLVGEAYTVSATK
+1729 YKLLVDETYTIKATK

-1749 ATKTISSAADLTDGK
+1749 ATKTISSKEDLTDGK

-1794 IVSAPTPMNEADTE
+1794 IVNAPTPMNTDDVD
-1808 QVWVT
+1808 QYWVVG
-1813 DGSGS
+1813 GSGS
-1818 YANSVTQP
+1818 YADSITQP
-1826 LIINGYLYVQSGRKV
+1826 LIINGYLYAQSGKKV
-1841 LKIDPTDATIKAEG
+1841 LKIDPTNGEVKATG
-1855 NLIGSSQYTTNPLGY
+1855 NLIGSSTYTTNPLGY

-1875 FAAIDTADG
+1875 FAAIDSADG
-1884 GCIQALNVETL
+1884 GCIQALNAETL
-1895 ESLWISKKISGQMV
+1895 APLWTSKKISGQMIS
-1909 TPITYHNGY
+1909 PITYHNGY
-1918 LYTGTWNSEVATGT
+1918 IYTGTWNSETAIGT

-1950 IPIWTVTHTGGFYW
+1950 DILWRVTHKGGFYW

-1974 VFGSDDGTNE
+1974 VFGSDDGANE
-1984 GSNSAGAV
+1984 GSSSASAT

-2025 YFTTKGGYFYKAKV
+2025 YFTTKGGYLYKAKV
-2039 SANGELSDLA
+2039 STNGELSDLQ
-2049 SFKMAYMSTGT
+2049 SFQMANMATAT
-2060 PIVYNGVAFV
+2060 PIVYDGVAFI
-2070 TCGGASQFD
+2070 TCANSADQFNT
-2079 STGTVYAVDVATM
+2079 TGTVYAINVNTM
-2092 EEISKDTTPAYVQA
+2092 EKISTATTPAYVQA
-2106 SMLLSTAYK
+2106 SMLLSTAYE
-2115 SSGKLYLYAGNNGA
+2115 SSGKLYLYAANNFK

-2139 KANRTLTCEDLYN
+2139 KTTETLTCADLYN
-2152 PPAAVAQY
+2152 PAGDVAEH
-2160 CLCAPICDANGT
+2160 CICALICDANGT

-2181 LFAIRSKAAE
+2181 RFAIRSKAAE

-2357 QKITELQ
+2357 KKITELQ

-2443 YDVFMEALKDAGIS
+2443 YDVFMEALKDAGLS
-2457 QVGADSNYVRTIYA
+2457 QIGADNNYVKTIYA

-2502 GLKNWELKDK
+2502 GLKNWTLNDN

-2688 GEPSVRGRSGFSD
+2688 GQPAVNGRSGFSD
-2701 VTFNSYYE
+2701 VQYNGYYE

-2749 HKKYNTAASSGLNG
+2749 YKKYNTAASSSLNG

-2810 RFVENVAKTTK
+2810 RFVENVAKTTN

>member
-1 MREKGHG
+1 MQENRCG
-8 NKLGQKWIGRLISVS
+8 NKLGQKWVGRLISVF

-28 LLGIIPVSVFAAQ
+28 LLGIMPVSVFAAQ
-41 DSDTLSDIPEI
+41 DSDALSDIPGI
-52 STIENQQ
+52 GTIENQQ

-68 VEDVTALSDDDTT
+68 VEDTTTLSDDTAT
-81 SNVPELVD
+81 STVPNIVD
-89 GVYQIGTADQLKWFA
+89 GAYQIGTAAELKWFA
-104 SLINGTLTDGTQA
+104 SAVNDGTAQTQ
-117 NRFANAV
+117 NAV
-124 LTKDIDLNNE
+124 LTANIDLNNQ
-134 EWTPIGVVKSKYAG
+134 EWTAIGNSDAHSYRG
-148 TFDGR
+148 TFDGAN
-153 KHRVTGLSI
+153 HTVHNLSVTTGAMYVGLVGCMSEGTVKNVTVDGNITI
-162 SKAVPAGFFAF
+162 SGYTDASGDNCAYIAGIVGWACGDVLNCTNKVNITISDFKVGWTTVGGVCGTLGTVDATYTAVGCSNTGNINCSADPSSESSGELDVAGVIGSLDAESLVDSSKNSGSVTALLAGFGSAYYGGISNVVGTASSVNVNNCFN
-173 ADTGSLICNLT
+173 TGT
-184 VSGKITIPNLNDSS
+184 VSGSVKASL
-198 KIYTIGGL
+198 GG
-206 VANARGDILN
+206 
-216 CCNEVNITLTK
+216 CTL
-227 FVCKRI
+227 
-233 NVGGICGSIGVR
+233 GGGSIG
-245 NAVNKIVGCTN
+245 A
-256 SGNIYCSADV
+256 
-266 KQATNPVFAG
+266 FG
-276 GIAGI
+276 GE
-281 LNFHQQI
+281 
-288 DSCKNTGSVI
+288 DDK
-298 VHLNGPGQG
+298 
-307 CAGGITNVDYV
+307 
-318 DQPSINNCY
+318 
-327 STGKVNVTKE
+327 
-337 ENLAG
+337 
-342 LTLSSG
+342 
-348 AIIGYSRIGPTT
+348 
-360 APIYYPTHCHYLSG
+360 YPTNCAYLSTT
-374 STTAGMSDVKGQSIA
+374 STVGISNMSGLAIA

-403 KSAEFLASLNAA
+403 KSAEFLAALNSA
-415 APITDYT
+415 APITDYA
-422 VTWIA
+422 VTWVA
-427 GADGYPT
+427 GADGYPAVNSVRAAA
-434 IKHSGN
+434 K
-440 DEPQNTVPHLKSDV
+440 NTVPSRKV
-454 AASATASVPVNTAYT
+454 GIPATATASVTVNTPYE

-475 FEDDENNAL
+475 FEDADGDPL
-484 TYKVKIDSA
+484 MYKVEVDSA
-493 DAVAANQNYS
+493 NAVTANQNYS
-503 YTPTY
+503 YTPTST
-508 AGKTIL
+508 GKTVL
-514 VFTANDGNLD
+514 TFTASDGKAD
-524 SADTYTVTL
+524 STETYTVTL
-533 TATAASTVPE
+533 TVTAASSAPAISNN
-543 LVDGAYQIGT
+543 AYQIGT
-553 ADQLKWFAS
+553 AAELKWFAS
-562 LINGT
+562 AVN
-567 LTDGTQANRFAN
+567 DGTAQTQN
-579 AVLTKDIDLNNEEW
+579 AVLTANIDLNNQEW
-593 TPIGVV
+593 TAIGN
-599 KSKYAGTFD
+599 SDAHSYRGTFD
-608 GRKHRVTGLSISKA
+608 GANHTVHNLSVTTGAMYVGLVGCMSEGTVKNVTVDGNITISGYTDASGDNCAYIAGIVGWACGDVLNCTNKVNITISDFKVGWTTVGGVCGTLGTVDATYTA
-622 VPAGFFAFAD
+622 VGCSNTGNINCSADPSSESSGELDVAGVIGSLDAESLVDSSKNSGSVTALLAGFGSAYYGGISNVVGTASSVNVNNCFN
-632 TGSLICN
+632 TG
-639 LTVSGKITIPNLN
+639 TVSGSVKASL
-652 DSSKI
+652 
-657 YTIGGLVANARG
+657 GG
-669 DILNCCNEVNIT
+669 CT
-681 LTKFVCK
+681 L
-688 RINVG
+688 G
-693 GICGSIG
+693 GGSIG
-700 VRNAVNKIVGCTNSG
+700 A
-715 NIYCSADVKQATN
+715 
-728 PVFAGGIAGILNF
+728 FGGE
-741 HQQIDSC
+741 DD
-748 KNTGSVIVHL
+748 K
-758 NGPGQGCAGGITNV
+758 
-772 DYVDQPSIN
+772 
-781 NCYSTGKVNVTKE
+781 
-794 ENLAGLT
+794 
-801 LSSGAIIGYSRIGPT
+801 
-816 TAPIYYPTHCH
+816 YPTNCA
-827 YLSGSTTAGMS
+827 YLSTTSTVGISNMS
-838 DVNGQ
+838 GLA
-843 SIADATSGISAKTAD
+843 IADATSGISAKTAD
-858 ELKSTEFLAALNN
+858 ELKSAEFLAALNS

-881 WVASADGYPTIDNIQ
+881 WVAGADGYPTISNIQ
-896 AATGIKSFT
+896 AAAGIKSFT

-916 AHTITA
+916 AHMITA

-930 TTLVPTIVCFANT
+930 TNLVPTIVCFANAT
-943 ASTPASGVAQNFT
+943 STPASGAAQDFT
-956 KPVTYTAG
+956 KPVVYTAG
-964 GVSYTVTLTV
+964 SVSYKVTLTV

-979 LGSGTQ
+979 LGNGTQ
-985 DDPYKVNSPKLLL
+985 DDPYRINSAKLLL

-1159 VEGVYYTGGIAGSIL
+1159 VEGVYYAGGIAGSIL

-1179 ANCENHGTVTAL
+1179 SNCENHGTVTAL
-1191 SGETWPGLGNGST
+1191 SGETWGGLGNGST

-1236 QNLSG
+1236 QNLRG
-1241 AVVESCYNAGLVA
+1241 AVVESCYNAGPVA
-1254 GNSDVANCALGGIA
+1254 GNSEAANCALGGIA

-1282 GTCTPHV
+1282 GTCTPHA

-1316 TELTQG
+1316 TELSQG
-1322 YGEYTAGQTPTT
+1322 YGEYTTGQTPSSI
-1334 VMMMAVEDTWLKS
+1334 MMMAVDDAWLKS
-1347 SSAVTLLNDYSKPY
+1347 SNAVTLLNNYSKPY

-1393 TVAIEGTTYA
+1393 TVTIEGTTYA

-1418 VTSITPTIT
+1418 VTRITPNIT

-1434 SPASGATVTLT
+1434 SPASGTAVTLQ
-1445 DGTAT
+1445 DGTAA
-1450 FTVTAENGD
+1450 FKVTAENGD
-1459 TATYTLRAT
+1459 TATYTLHAT
-1468 IPSEATGLAAL
+1468 IPGKTTGLAAL
-1479 QVYTATHTL
+1479 QVYTAQQTL

-1496 NTTEYTA
+1496 DTKEYTA
-1503 DIHDTNVVHTASS
+1503 EISDTNIAYTAFS

-1522 VIPATSTATVTAALN
+1522 VIPAASTATVTAALN
-1537 DGDPITLTAIA
+1537 DGNPITLTAVT

-1561 WDNEVES
+1561 WDNEAES
-1568 NRPVRVGENTVTITV
+1568 NSLVRVGENTVTITV
-1583 TPAGK
+1583 TPADTGDDK
-1588 DESSMVRY
+1588 SNVVTY

-1624 NANEFEYT
+1624 NANAFEYT

-1643 ISAVARM
+1643 VSAAARM

>member
-28 LLGIIPVSVFAAQ
+28 FLGIMPVSVFAAQ
-41 DSDTLSDIPEI
+41 DSDTLSDIPGI
-52 STIENQQ
+52 STIEDQQ

-68 VEDVTALSDDDTT
+68 VEDITTLSDD
-81 SNVPELVD
+81 E
-89 GVYQIGTADQLKWFA
+89 
-104 SLINGTLTDGTQA
+104 
-117 NRFANAV
+117 
-124 LTKDIDLNNE
+124 
-134 EWTPIGVVKSKYAG
+134 
-148 TFDGR
+148 
-153 KHRVTGLSI
+153 
-162 SKAVPAGFFAF
+162 
-173 ADTGSLICNLT
+173 
-184 VSGKITIPNLNDSS
+184 
-198 KIYTIGGL
+198 
-206 VANARGDILN
+206 
-216 CCNEVNITLTK
+216 
-227 FVCKRI
+227 
-233 NVGGICGSIGVR
+233 
-245 NAVNKIVGCTN
+245 
-256 SGNIYCSADV
+256 
-266 KQATNPVFAG
+266 
-276 GIAGI
+276 
-281 LNFHQQI
+281 
-288 DSCKNTGSVI
+288 
-298 VHLNGPGQG
+298 
-307 CAGGITNVDYV
+307 
-318 DQPSINNCY
+318 
-327 STGKVNVTKE
+327 
-337 ENLAG
+337 
-342 LTLSSG
+342 
-348 AIIGYSRIGPTT
+348 
-360 APIYYPTHCHYLSG
+360 
-374 STTAGMSDVKGQSIA
+374 
-389 DATSGISAKTADEL
+389 
-403 KSAEFLASLNAA
+403 
-415 APITDYT
+415 
-422 VTWIA
+422 
-427 GADGYPT
+427 
-434 IKHSGN
+434 
-440 DEPQNTVPHLKSDV
+440 
-454 AASATASVPVNTAYT
+454 
-469 LDLSTI
+469 
-475 FEDDENNAL
+475 
-484 TYKVKIDSA
+484 
-493 DAVAANQNYS
+493 
-503 YTPTY
+503 
-508 AGKTIL
+508 
-514 VFTANDGNLD
+514 
-524 SADTYTVTL
+524 
-533 TATAASTVPE
+533 AASTTPKN
-543 LVDGAYQIGT
+543 VDGAYQIGT
-553 ADQLKWFAS
+553 AAELTWFAS
-562 LINGT
+562 AVN
-567 LTDGTQANRFAN
+567 DGTAETQN
-579 AVLTKDIDLNNEEW
+579 AVLTANIDLKNEEW
-593 TPIGVV
+593 TPIGD
-599 KSKYAGTFD
+599 SDHPYSGTFD
-608 GRKHRVTGLSISKA
+608 GNGNNIKNLQITTGRPYAGLFGYVNGGTIKKTNITGRIEISNYSFTDDMFS
-622 VPAGFFAFAD
+622 VG
-632 TGSLICN
+632 G
-639 LTVSGKITIPNLN
+639 VGGWV
-652 DSSKI
+652 
-657 YTIGGLVANARG
+657 IGNV
-669 DILNCCNEVNIT
+669 LNCSSSVNIT
-681 LTKFVCK
+681 LTSIQGGAI
-688 RINVG
+688 RAG
-693 GICGSIG
+693 GICGTYGATSG
-700 VRNAVNKIVGCTNSG
+700 DVFVLVGCTNNG
-715 NIYCSADVKQATN
+715 NISCSGTPGKATGS
-728 PVFAGGIAGILNF
+728 VSIAGIAGLQNRFGRIESTL
-741 HQQIDSC
+741 
-748 KNTGSVIVHL
+748 NTGNVTGHL
-758 NGPGQGCAGGITNV
+758 VDVDGTIAQGRLFCGGITNQSASHGV
-772 DYVDQPSIN
+772 ITAN
-781 NCYSTGKVNVTKE
+781 NCLNTGSITGDYPSDRGSCVV
-794 ENLAGLT
+794 LCGGIMGCF
-801 LSSGAIIGYSRIGPT
+801 GAKKN
-816 TAPIYYPTHCH
+816 YPTNCY
-827 YLSGSTTAGMS
+827 YLNTSASNGINYYKTNKTPEVIQDTA
-838 DVNGQ
+838 
-843 SIADATSGISAKTAD
+843 SGISAKKD
-858 ELKSTEFLAALNN
+858 GELKSAEFLAALNS

-881 WVASADGYPTIDNIQ
+881 WVTGAKGYPAIGNIQ
-896 AATGIKSFT
+896 AAVGIKSFT

-910 ATIDQK
+910 ATIDQN

-930 TTLVPTIVCFANT
+930 TKLAPTIVCFAN
-943 ASTPASGVAQNFT
+943 APSTPASGEARDFT
-956 KPVTYTAG
+956 NPVIYTAG
-964 GVSYTVTLTV
+964 SISYKVTLTV

-979 LGSGTQ
+979 PGSGTQ

-1013 KHWKQTAEI
+1013 NHWKQTAEI

-1092 VGGIAGYINASGTNI
+1092 VGGIAGYINASGKNT

-1113 RATVT
+1113 HAAITCSTPT
-1118 SSATPSFGSS
+1118 SFTSVFPA
-1128 PSYAGGIVGV
+1128 YAGGIVGE

-1148 GCKNYGAVKQT
+1148 GCKNYGTVKQT
-1159 VEGVYYTGGIAGSIL
+1159 TPASYCAGGIAGSIL
-1174 TNTVV
+1174 ANAVV

-1191 SGETWPGLGNGST
+1191 SGETWGGLGNGST

-1236 QNLSG
+1236 QNLRG
-1241 AVVESCYNAGLVA
+1241 AVVESCYNAGPVA
-1254 GNSDVANCALGGIA
+1254 GNSEAANCALGGIA

-1282 GTCTPHV
+1282 GTCTPHA

-1316 TELTQG
+1316 TELSQG
-1322 YGEYTAGQTPTT
+1322 YGEYTTGQTPSSI
-1334 VMMMAVEDTWLKS
+1334 MMMAVDDAWLKS
-1347 SSAVTLLNDYSKPY
+1347 SNAVTLLNNYSKPY

-1393 TVAIEGTTYA
+1393 TVTIEGTTYA

-1418 VTSITPTIT
+1418 VTRITPNIT

-1434 SPASGATVTLT
+1434 SPASGTAVTLQ
-1445 DGTAT
+1445 DGTAA
-1450 FTVTAENGD
+1450 FKVTAENGD
-1459 TATYTLRAT
+1459 TATYTLHAT
-1468 IPSEATGLAAL
+1468 IPGKTTGLAAL
-1479 QVYTATHTL
+1479 QVYTAQQTL

-1496 NTTEYTA
+1496 DTKEYTA
-1503 DIHDTNVVHTASS
+1503 EISDTNIAYTAFS

-1522 VIPATSTATVTAALN
+1522 VIPAASTATVTAALN
-1537 DGDPITLTAIA
+1537 DGNPITLTAVT

-1561 WDNEVES
+1561 WDNEAES
-1568 NRPVRVGENTVTITV
+1568 NSLVRVGENTVTITV
-1583 TPAGK
+1583 TPADTGDDK
-1588 DESSMVRY
+1588 SNVVTY

-1624 NANEFEYT
+1624 NANAFEYT

-1643 ISAVARM
+1643 VSAAARM

-2688 GEPSVRGRSGFSD
+2688 GQPAVNGRSGFSD
-2701 VTFNSYYE
+2701 VQYNGYYE

>member
-1 MREKGHG
+1 MQENRCG
-8 NKLGQKWIGRLISVS
+8 NKLGQKWVGRLISVF

-28 LLGIIPVSVFAAQ
+28 LLGIMPVSVFAAQ
-41 DSDTLSDIPEI
+41 DSDALSDIPGI
-52 STIENQQ
+52 GTIENQQ

-68 VEDVTALSDDDTT
+68 VEDTTTLSDD
-81 SNVPELVD
+81 
-89 GVYQIGTADQLKWFA
+89 
-104 SLINGTLTDGTQA
+104 
-117 NRFANAV
+117 
-124 LTKDIDLNNE
+124 
-134 EWTPIGVVKSKYAG
+134 
-148 TFDGR
+148 
-153 KHRVTGLSI
+153 
-162 SKAVPAGFFAF
+162 
-173 ADTGSLICNLT
+173 
-184 VSGKITIPNLNDSS
+184 
-198 KIYTIGGL
+198 
-206 VANARGDILN
+206 
-216 CCNEVNITLTK
+216 
-227 FVCKRI
+227 
-233 NVGGICGSIGVR
+233 
-245 NAVNKIVGCTN
+245 
-256 SGNIYCSADV
+256 
-266 KQATNPVFAG
+266 
-276 GIAGI
+276 
-281 LNFHQQI
+281 
-288 DSCKNTGSVI
+288 
-298 VHLNGPGQG
+298 
-307 CAGGITNVDYV
+307 
-318 DQPSINNCY
+318 
-327 STGKVNVTKE
+327 
-337 ENLAG
+337 
-342 LTLSSG
+342 
-348 AIIGYSRIGPTT
+348 
-360 APIYYPTHCHYLSG
+360 
-374 STTAGMSDVKGQSIA
+374 
-389 DATSGISAKTADEL
+389 
-403 KSAEFLASLNAA
+403 
-415 APITDYT
+415 
-422 VTWIA
+422 
-427 GADGYPT
+427 
-434 IKHSGN
+434 
-440 DEPQNTVPHLKSDV
+440 
-454 AASATASVPVNTAYT
+454 
-469 LDLSTI
+469 
-475 FEDDENNAL
+475 
-484 TYKVKIDSA
+484 
-493 DAVAANQNYS
+493 
-503 YTPTY
+503 
-508 AGKTIL
+508 
-514 VFTANDGNLD
+514 
-524 SADTYTVTL
+524 
-533 TATAASTVPE
+533 TATSTVPNI
-543 LVDGAYQIGT
+543 VDGAYQIGT
-553 ADQLKWFAS
+553 AAALKWFAS
-562 LINGT
+562 AVN
-567 LTDGTQANRFAN
+567 DGTAETQN
-579 AVLTKDIDLNNEEW
+579 AVLTANIDLNNQEW
-593 TPIGVV
+593 TAIGN
-599 KSKYAGTFD
+599 SDAHPYRGTFD
-608 GRKHRVTGLSISKA
+608 GANHTVHNLSVTTGAMYVGLVGCMSEGTVKNVTVDGNITISGYTDASGDNCAYIAGIVGWACGDVLNCTNKVNITISDFKVGWTTVGGVCGTLGTVDATYTA
-622 VPAGFFAFAD
+622 VGCSNTGNINCSADPSSESSGELDVAGVIGSLDAESLVDSSKNSGSVTALLAGFGSAYYGGISNVVGTETSVNVNNCFN
-632 TGSLICN
+632 TG
-639 LTVSGKITIPNLN
+639 TVSGSVKAGL
-652 DSSKI
+652 
-657 YTIGGLVANARG
+657 GG
-669 DILNCCNEVNIT
+669 CT
-681 LTKFVCK
+681 L
-688 RINVG
+688 G
-693 GICGSIG
+693 GGSIG
-700 VRNAVNKIVGCTNSG
+700 A
-715 NIYCSADVKQATN
+715 
-728 PVFAGGIAGILNF
+728 FGG
-741 HQQIDSC
+741 DDD
-748 KNTGSVIVHL
+748 K
-758 NGPGQGCAGGITNV
+758 
-772 DYVDQPSIN
+772 
-781 NCYSTGKVNVTKE
+781 
-794 ENLAGLT
+794 
-801 LSSGAIIGYSRIGPT
+801 
-816 TAPIYYPTHCH
+816 YPTNCA
-827 YLSGSTTAGMS
+827 YLSTTSTVGISNMS
-838 DVNGQ
+838 GLA
-843 SIADATSGISAKTAD
+843 IADAISGISAKTTD
-858 ELKSTEFLAALNN
+858 ELKSSEFLAALNS

-881 WVASADGYPTIDNIQ
+881 WVAGADGYPTISNIQ
-896 AATGIKSFT
+896 AAAGIKSFT

-916 AHTITA
+916 AHMITA

-930 TTLVPTIVCFANT
+930 TNLVPTIVCFANAT
-943 ASTPASGVAQNFT
+943 STPASGAAQDFT
-956 KPVTYTAG
+956 KPVVYTVG
-964 GVSYTVTLTV
+964 SVSYKVTLTV

-979 LGSGTQ
+979 LGNGTQ
-985 DDPYKVNSPKLLL
+985 DEPYQINSAKLLL

-1043 GGNHAIKNLTIASA
+1043 GGNYAIKNLTIASA

-1191 SGETWPGLGNGST
+1191 SGETWSGLGNGST

-1282 GTCTPHV
+1282 GICTPHNN
-1289 DSATTKFG
+1289 SATTKYG
-1297 RIVGVC
+1297 HVVGVC
-1303 TNAKELSG
+1303 RNAKELSG

-1316 TELTQG
+1316 TELSQG
-1322 YGEYTAGQTPTT
+1322 YGEYTAGQTPSSI
-1334 VMMMAVEDTWLKS
+1334 MMMAVEDAWLKS
-1347 SSAVTLLNDYSKPY
+1347 SDAVALLNNYSKPY

-1371 DLYPVFS
+1371 DGYPVFS

-1393 TVAIEGTTYA
+1393 TVTIEGTTYA

-1496 NTTEYTA
+1496 NITGYTA

-1537 DGDPITLTAIA
+1537 DGVPITLTAIA

-1588 DESSMVRY
+1588 DESSVVRY

-1603 PTLSSLTITGNGKE
+1603 PTLSSLTITGNGAE

-1650 TGKASVTLPQG
+1650 TGKATVTLPQG
-1661 TSEDGKL
+1661 ASEDGKL
-1668 DISNLDT
+1668 DISNLDK

-1749 ATKTISSAADLTDGK
+1749 ATKTIRSAADLTDGK

>member
-1 MREKGHG
+1 MQENRCG
-8 NKLGQKWIGRLISVS
+8 NKLGQKWVGRLISVF

-28 LLGIIPVSVFAAQ
+28 LLGIMPVSVFAAQ
-41 DSDTLSDIPEI
+41 DSDALSDIPGI
-52 STIENQQ
+52 GTIENQQ

-68 VEDVTALSDDDTT
+68 VEDTTTLSDDTAT
-81 SNVPELVD
+81 STVPNIVD
-89 GVYQIGTADQLKWFA
+89 GAYQIGTAAELTWFA
-104 SLINGTLTDGTQA
+104 SAVNDGTAKTQ
-117 NRFANAV
+117 NAV
-124 LTKDIDLNNE
+124 LTANIDLNNQ
-134 EWTPIGVVKSKYAG
+134 EWTAIGNSDAHPYRG
-148 TFDGR
+148 TFDGAN
-153 KHRVTGLSI
+153 HTVHNLSVTTGAMYVGLVGCMSEGTVKNVTVDGNITI
-162 SKAVPAGFFAF
+162 SGYTDASGDNCAYIAGIVGWACGDVLNCTNKVNITISDFKVGWTTVGGVCGTLGTVDATYTAVGCSNTGNINCSADPSSESSGELDVAGVIGSLDAESLVDSSKNSGSVTALLAGFGSAYYGGISNVVGTASSVNVNNCFN
-173 ADTGSLICNLT
+173 TGT
-184 VSGKITIPNLNDSS
+184 VSGSVKAGL
-198 KIYTIGGL
+198 GG
-206 VANARGDILN
+206 
-216 CCNEVNITLTK
+216 CTL
-227 FVCKRI
+227 
-233 NVGGICGSIGVR
+233 GGGSIG
-245 NAVNKIVGCTN
+245 A
-256 SGNIYCSADV
+256 
-266 KQATNPVFAG
+266 FG
-276 GIAGI
+276 G
-281 LNFHQQI
+281 
-288 DSCKNTGSVI
+288 DDDK
-298 VHLNGPGQG
+298 
-307 CAGGITNVDYV
+307 
-318 DQPSINNCY
+318 
-327 STGKVNVTKE
+327 
-337 ENLAG
+337 
-342 LTLSSG
+342 
-348 AIIGYSRIGPTT
+348 
-360 APIYYPTHCHYLSG
+360 YPTNCAYLSTT
-374 STTAGMSDVKGQSIA
+374 STVGISNMSGLAIA
-389 DATSGISAKTADEL
+389 DATSGISAKTTDEL
-403 KSAEFLASLNAA
+403 KSS
-415 APITDYT
+415 
-422 VTWIA
+422 
-427 GADGYPT
+427 
-434 IKHSGN
+434 
-440 DEPQNTVPHLKSDV
+440 
-454 AASATASVPVNTAYT
+454 
-469 LDLSTI
+469 
-475 FEDDENNAL
+475 
-484 TYKVKIDSA
+484 
-493 DAVAANQNYS
+493 
-503 YTPTY
+503 
-508 AGKTIL
+508 
-514 VFTANDGNLD
+514 
-524 SADTYTVTL
+524 
-533 TATAASTVPE
+533 
-543 LVDGAYQIGT
+543 
-553 ADQLKWFAS
+553 
-562 LINGT
+562 
-567 LTDGTQANRFAN
+567 
-579 AVLTKDIDLNNEEW
+579 
-593 TPIGVV
+593 
-599 KSKYAGTFD
+599 
-608 GRKHRVTGLSISKA
+608 
-622 VPAGFFAFAD
+622 
-632 TGSLICN
+632 
-639 LTVSGKITIPNLN
+639 
-652 DSSKI
+652 
-657 YTIGGLVANARG
+657 
-669 DILNCCNEVNIT
+669 
-681 LTKFVCK
+681 
-688 RINVG
+688 
-693 GICGSIG
+693 
-700 VRNAVNKIVGCTNSG
+700 
-715 NIYCSADVKQATN
+715 
-728 PVFAGGIAGILNF
+728 
-741 HQQIDSC
+741 
-748 KNTGSVIVHL
+748 
-758 NGPGQGCAGGITNV
+758 
-772 DYVDQPSIN
+772 
-781 NCYSTGKVNVTKE
+781 
-794 ENLAGLT
+794 
-801 LSSGAIIGYSRIGPT
+801 
-816 TAPIYYPTHCH
+816 
-827 YLSGSTTAGMS
+827 
-838 DVNGQ
+838 
-843 SIADATSGISAKTAD
+843 
-858 ELKSTEFLAALNN
+858 EFLAALNS

-881 WVASADGYPTIDNIQ
+881 WVAGADGYPTISNIQ
-896 AATGIKSFT
+896 AAAGIKSFT

-916 AHTITA
+916 AHMITA

-930 TTLVPTIVCFANT
+930 TNLVPTIVCFANAT
-943 ASTPASGVAQNFT
+943 STPASGAAQDFT
-956 KPVTYTAG
+956 KPVVYTVG
-964 GVSYTVTLTV
+964 SVSYKVTLTV

-979 LGSGTQ
+979 LGNGTQ
-985 DDPYKVNSPKLLL
+985 DEPYQINSAKLLL

-1043 GGNHAIKNLTIASA
+1043 GGNYAIKNLTIASA

-1241 AVVESCYNAGLVA
+1241 AVVESCYNAGPVA

-1624 NANEFEYT
+1624 NADEFEYT

-1650 TGKASVTLPQG
+1650 TGKATVSLPQG
-1661 TSEDGKL
+1661 ASDDGKL
-1668 DISNLDT
+1668 DITNLDKL
-1675 IEIKVGNENKQ
+1675 EIKVGDTAKQ

-1691 TLTKRETYPAQIIT
+1691 TLNKRETYSAQIVT
-1705 DPTGAA
+1705 DPAGAA
-1711 VSVMSSDKEAVT
+1711 VSVKPASGDAVT
-1723 PDASGI
+1723 PDANGV
-1729 YKLLVGEAYTVSATK
+1729 YRLLVGETYTVKATK

-1749 ATKTISSAADLTDGK
+1749 ATATITSAADLVNGK

-1774 PLPDYGGDWTSFRGS
+1774 PLPDYDGDWTSFRGS
-1789 DTNMA
+1789 DTNMG
-1794 IVSAPTPMNEADTE
+1794 IVSAQTPISAADTE
-1808 QVWVT
+1808 EYWVT

-1818 YANSVTQP
+1818 YSSSVTPP

-1841 LKIDPTDATIKAEG
+1841 LKIDPNNGSVEATGA
-1855 NLIGSSQYTTNPLGY
+1855 LIGSSSFTTNPLGY

-1875 FAAIDTADG
+1875 FAAIDGDDG
-1884 GCIQALNVETL
+1884 NGCIQALNAETL
-1895 ESLWISKKISGQMV
+1895 RSLWISEKVSGQMIS
-1909 TPITYHNGY
+1909 PITYHNGY
-1918 LYTGTWNSEVATGT
+1918 IYTGTWNSETETGT

-1950 IPIWTVTHTGGFYW
+1950 DVLWRVTHKGGFYW

-1974 VFGSDDGTNE
+1974 VFGSDDGSGET
-1984 GSNSAGAV
+1984 SSSASAV
-1992 LYSVDPLTGRKIST
+1992 LYSVDPLTGRTIST

-2025 YFTTKGGYFYKAKV
+2025 YFTTKGGYFYKAAV
-2039 SANGELSDLA
+2039 SNDGTLSNLT
-2049 SFKMAYMSTGT
+2049 SFKMAYMATGT
-2060 PIVYNGVAFV
+2060 PVVYGGVAFV
-2070 TCGGASQFD
+2070 TCGGADQFN
-2079 STGTVYAVDVATM
+2079 STGTVYAVNIATM
-2092 EEISKDTTPAYVQA
+2092 EEIGKATTPAYVQA
-2106 SMLLSTAYK
+2106 SMLLSTAYE
-2115 SSGKLYLYAGNNGA
+2115 SSGKLYLYAANNGVT
-2129 AGTISVITYD
+2129 GTISVITYD
-2139 KANRTLTCEDLYN
+2139 KVKRSLTCADLYTPSPAN
-2152 PPAAVAQY
+2152 PSNPNEY

-2172 IYFKNDSGA
+2172 IYFKNDSGR

-2191 AGHAVTILTTQNG
+2191 AGHAITVLTTENG
-2204 TVTADKQRA
+2204 TVTTDKQRA
-2213 AAGEIVTV
+2213 TAGETVTV
-2221 TVTPALGYQLKS
+2221 TITPALGYQLKS

-2248 TFTMPDTNAVLEA
+2248 TFNMPDTNAVLEA
-2261 IFEKSTSAVDDLRQ
+2261 IFEKSSSAVDELRQ
-2275 AMEDLTITDASKATY
+2275 AMQDLTITDASKATY
-2290 DAIEAIKAAR
+2290 DAIEEIKAAR
-2300 NNLTAAEKADI
+2300 NSLTAAEKAEI
-2311 EDDYK
+2311 EEDYK
-2316 AFLQKAEAFNTY
+2316 AFLQKAEAFNNY
-2328 LEAAKQAAIKE
+2328 LDEAKTAAIKE

-2344 NGLDKKKYSDKNW
+2344 NSLDKSKYSEKNW
-2357 QKITELQ
+2357 TKIKDLQ

-2369 NINKALYEEEID
+2369 NINKAPYTEEID
-2381 SIKQSAL
+2381 RIVANAL
-2388 DAIKAVKAGEIS
+2388 DEIKAVKAGEIT
-2400 VTFRLI
+2400 VTFRLV
-2406 GALEATQDVDLTKDS
+2406 GALEATQDVNLTTDS

-2429 IPTTTYSLDAGAKV
+2429 IPTTTYSLDAGATV

-2471 PSCLGGY
+2471 PTCLGGY
-2478 ALSEFTNGKKSGW
+2478 ALSEFTNGKRSGW
-2491 MYTVNGTHPNQ
+2491 MYTVNGSHPNQ
-2502 GLKNWELKDK
+2502 GLKKWELHDK

-2517 HYVNDYSH
+2517 HYVNDYAH
-2525 EVADWFNDPNY
+2525 EVADWFNDPQY
-2536 PSLGN
+2536 PALGD
-2541 GTYYNGWLRAADIAP
+2541 GTYYNGWLRAADITP
-2556 EQYVQQLLAK
+2556 ERYVEQLLGK
-2566 ILTVGK
+2566 ILTVGE
-2572 HGTVEPKLTFQHIGK
+2572 HGKAEPKLTFQHIGK
-2587 SVTFTFKPD
+2587 SVTFTFTPD
-2596 TGYKVKDVKVN
+2596 KGYKVKDVKVN

-2613 VKTYTIDKLTVS
+2613 VTTYTVDKLTVS

-2632 TNGKLPFTDVR
+2632 TDGKLPFMDVH
-2643 ESDWFY
+2643 ENDWFY

-2749 HKKYNTAASSGLNG
+2749 HKKYNTAASSGLNS
-2763 FTDHASVSGYA
+2763 FSDYASVSGYA
-2774 AASLEWAVAEKLVN
+2774 VTAMQWAVAEKLVN

>member
-1 MREKGHG
+1 MQENRCG
-8 NKLGQKWIGRLISVS
+8 NKLGQKWVGRLISVF

-28 LLGIIPVSVFAAQ
+28 LLGIMPVSVFAAQ
-41 DSDTLSDIPEI
+41 DSDALSDIPGI
-52 STIENQQ
+52 GTIENQQ

-68 VEDVTALSDDDTT
+68 VEDTTTLSDDNAT
-81 SNVPELVD
+81 STVPKIVD
-89 GVYQIGTADQLKWFA
+89 GAYQIGTAAELTWFA
-104 SLINGTLTDGTQA
+104 SAVNDGTAKTQ
-117 NRFANAV
+117 NAV
-124 LTKDIDLNNE
+124 LTANIDLNNQ
-134 EWTPIGVVKSKYAG
+134 EWTAIGNSDAHSYRG
-148 TFDGR
+148 TFDGAN
-153 KHRVTGLSI
+153 HTVHNLSVTTGAMYVGLVGCMSEGTVKNVTVDGNITI
-162 SKAVPAGFFAF
+162 SGYTDASGDDCAYIAGIVGWACGDVLNCTNKVNITISDFKVGWTTVGGVCGTLGTVDATYTAVGCSNTGNINCSADPSSESSGELDVAGVIGSLDAESLVDSSKNSGSVTALLAGFGSAYYGGISNVVGTASSVNVNNCFN
-173 ADTGSLICNLT
+173 TGT
-184 VSGKITIPNLNDSS
+184 VSGSVKASLGGCTLGGGSIGAFGGDDDKYPTNCAYLSTTSTVGISNMSGLAIADAISGIFTKTTDELKSAEFLAALNSAAPITDYTVTWVAGADGYPTVNSVGAAAKNIAPSRKVGVPAKATASVTVNTPYELDLSTIFEDADGDPLMYKVEVDSANAVTANQNYSYTPTSTGETVLTFTASDGKADSTETYTVTLTVTAASSAPAISNNAYQIGTAAELTWFASAVNDGTAETQNAVLTANIDLNNQEWTAIGNSDAHSYRGTFDGANHTVHNLSVTTGAMYVGLVGCMSEGTVKNVTVDGNITISGYTDASGDDCAYIAGIVGWACGDVLNCTNKVNITISDFKVGWTTVGGVCGTLGTVDATYTAVGCSNTGNINCSADPSSESSGELDVAGVIGSLDAESLVDSS
-198 KIYTIGGL
+198 KNSGSVTALLAGFGSAYY
-206 VANARGDILN
+206 
-216 CCNEVNITLTK
+216 
-227 FVCKRI
+227 
-233 NVGGICGSIGVR
+233 GGISNVVGTASSVNVNNCFNTGTVSGSVKASLGGCTLGGGSIG
-245 NAVNKIVGCTN
+245 A
-256 SGNIYCSADV
+256 
-266 KQATNPVFAG
+266 FG
-276 GIAGI
+276 G
-281 LNFHQQI
+281 
-288 DSCKNTGSVI
+288 DDDK
-298 VHLNGPGQG
+298 
-307 CAGGITNVDYV
+307 
-318 DQPSINNCY
+318 
-327 STGKVNVTKE
+327 
-337 ENLAG
+337 
-342 LTLSSG
+342 
-348 AIIGYSRIGPTT
+348 
-360 APIYYPTHCHYLSG
+360 YPTNCAYLSTT
-374 STTAGMSDVKGQSIA
+374 STVGISDMSGLAIA
-389 DATSGISAKTADEL
+389 NATSGISAKTADEL
-403 KSAEFLASLNAA
+403 KSAEFLAALNSA
-415 APITDYT
+415 APIADYA
-422 VTWIA
+422 VTWVT

-434 IKHSGN
+434 IS
-440 DEPQNTVPHLKSDV
+440 
-454 AASATASVPVNTAYT
+454 
-469 LDLSTI
+469 
-475 FEDDENNAL
+475 
-484 TYKVKIDSA
+484 
-493 DAVAANQNYS
+493 
-503 YTPTY
+503 
-508 AGKTIL
+508 
-514 VFTANDGNLD
+514 
-524 SADTYTVTL
+524 
-533 TATAASTVPE
+533 
-543 LVDGAYQIGT
+543 
-553 ADQLKWFAS
+553 
-562 LINGT
+562 
-567 LTDGTQANRFAN
+567 
-579 AVLTKDIDLNNEEW
+579 
-593 TPIGVV
+593 
-599 KSKYAGTFD
+599 
-608 GRKHRVTGLSISKA
+608 
-622 VPAGFFAFAD
+622 
-632 TGSLICN
+632 
-639 LTVSGKITIPNLN
+639 
-652 DSSKI
+652 
-657 YTIGGLVANARG
+657 
-669 DILNCCNEVNIT
+669 
-681 LTKFVCK
+681 
-688 RINVG
+688 
-693 GICGSIG
+693 
-700 VRNAVNKIVGCTNSG
+700 
-715 NIYCSADVKQATN
+715 
-728 PVFAGGIAGILNF
+728 
-741 HQQIDSC
+741 
-748 KNTGSVIVHL
+748 
-758 NGPGQGCAGGITNV
+758 
-772 DYVDQPSIN
+772 
-781 NCYSTGKVNVTKE
+781 
-794 ENLAGLT
+794 
-801 LSSGAIIGYSRIGPT
+801 
-816 TAPIYYPTHCH
+816 
-827 YLSGSTTAGMS
+827 
-838 DVNGQ
+838 
-843 SIADATSGISAKTAD
+843 
-858 ELKSTEFLAALNN
+858 
-871 AAPITDYTVT
+871 
-881 WVASADGYPTIDNIQ
+881 NIQ
-896 AATGIKSFT
+896 AAAGIKSFT

-910 ATIDQK
+910 ATIDQN

-922 ELPAGTDL
+922 ELPAGTNL
-930 TTLVPTIVCFANT
+930 TNLVPTIVCFANAT
-943 ASTPASGVAQNFT
+943 STPASGVAQNFT
-956 KPVTYTAG
+956 NPVTYTAG

-985 DDPYKVNSPKLLL
+985 DYPYQVNSAKLLL

-1043 GGNHAIKNLTIASA
+1043 GGNYAIKNLTIASA

-1159 VEGVYYTGGIAGSIL
+1159 VEGVYYAGGIAGSIL

-1179 ANCENHGTVTAL
+1179 SNCENHGTVTAL
-1191 SGETWPGLGNGST
+1191 SGETWGGLGNGST

-1241 AVVESCYNAGLVA
+1241 AVVESCYNAGPVA

-1268 GDSSSAVL
+1268 GDSSSAIL

-1282 GTCTPHV
+1282 GTCAPHA

-1316 TELTQG
+1316 TELSQG
-1322 YGEYTAGQTPTT
+1322 YGAYTKGQTPTT
-1334 VMMMAVEDTWLKS
+1334 LMMMPVTADWLKS
-1347 SSAVTLLNDYSKPY
+1347 GDAVTLLNSYPKPY
-1361 SLYKATWTES
+1361 SLYKVTWTGS
-1371 DLYPVFS
+1371 DSYPVFS

-1393 TVAIEGTTYA
+1393 TVTIDGTAYEGT
-1403 ATITGTDISIVLPAG
+1403 ISGTDISIVLPAG
-1418 VTSITPTIT
+1418 VTRITPTIT

-1434 SPASGATVTLT
+1434 SPASGTAVTLQ
-1445 DGTAT
+1445 DGTAA
-1450 FTVTAENGD
+1450 FKVTAENGD
-1459 TATYTLRAT
+1459 TATYTLHAT

-1479 QVYTATHTL
+1479 QVYTATHML

-1588 DESSMVRY
+1588 DESSVVRY

-1650 TGKASVTLPQG
+1650 TGKATVSLPQG
-1661 TSEDGKL
+1661 ASDGGKL
-1668 DISNLDT
+1668 DITNLDKL
-1675 IEIKVGNENKQ
+1675 EIKVGDTAKQ

-1691 TLTKRETYPAQIIT
+1691 TLNKRETYSAQIVT
-1705 DPTGAA
+1705 DPAGAA
-1711 VSVMSSDKEAVT
+1711 VSVKPASGDAVT
-1723 PDASGI
+1723 PDANGV
-1729 YKLLVGEAYTVSATK
+1729 YKLLVGETYTVKATK
-1744 PGYIT
+1744 PGYVT
-1749 ATKTISSAADLTDGK
+1749 ATATIGSAADLVNGK

-1774 PLPDYGGDWTSFRGS
+1774 PLPDYDGDWTSFRGS
-1789 DTNMA
+1789 DNNMA
-1794 IVSAPTPMNEADTE
+1794 IVNAPTPMNADDVD
-1808 QVWVT
+1808 QYWVVG
-1813 DGSGS
+1813 GSGS
-1818 YANSVTQP
+1818 YSNSITQP
-1826 LIINGYLYVQSGRKV
+1826 LIINGYLYAQSGKKV
-1841 LKIDPTDATIKAEG
+1841 LKINPTNGKVEAEG
-1855 NLIGSSQYTTNPLGY
+1855 ALIGSSTYTTNPLGY

-1875 FAAIDTADG
+1875 FAAIDSADG
-1884 GCIQALNVETL
+1884 GCIQALNAETL
-1895 ESLWISKKISGQMV
+1895 QSLWISKKVSGQMIS
-1909 TPITYHNGY
+1909 PITYHNGY
-1918 LYTGTWNSEVATGT
+1918 VYTGTWNSETATGT
-1932 YFALPVTDQ
+1932 YFALPVTDE

-1950 IPIWTVTHTGGFYW
+1950 GILWTVTHTGGFYW

-1974 VFGSDDGTNE
+1974 VFGSDDGSGET
-1984 GSNSAGAV
+1984 SSSASAV
-1992 LYSVDPLTGRKIST
+1992 LYSVDPLTGRTIST

-2015 STIAYDNGYV
+2015 STVAYDDGYV
-2025 YFTTKGGYFYKAKV
+2025 YFTTKGGYFYKAAV
-2039 SANGELSDLA
+2039 ASDGTLSNLS
-2049 SFKMAYMSTGT
+2049 SFKMANMATGT
-2060 PIVYNGVAFV
+2060 PIVYDGVAFV
-2070 TCGGASQFD
+2070 TCSGADQFN
-2079 STGTVYAVDVATM
+2079 SAGTVYAVNVATM
-2092 EEISKDTTPAYVQA
+2092 EEISKATTPAYVQA

-2115 SSGKLYLYAGNNGA
+2115 RSGKLYLYASNNNA
-2129 AGTISVITYD
+2129 AGIISVITYD
-2139 KANRTLTCEDLYN
+2139 TANKKLTCADLYN
-2152 PPAAVAQY
+2152 PVGNLAEY

-2181 LFAIRSKAAE
+2181 RFAIRSKAAE

-2261 IFEKSTSAVDDLRQ
+2261 IFEKSSSAVDELRQ
-2275 AMEDLTITDASKATY
+2275 AMQDLTITDASKATY
-2290 DAIEAIKAAR
+2290 DAIEEIKAAR
-2300 NNLTAAEKADI
+2300 NSLTAAEKAEI
-2311 EDDYK
+2311 EEDYK

-2749 HKKYNTAASSGLNG
+2749 HKKYNTAASSGLNS
-2763 FTDHASVSGYA
+2763 FSDYASVSGYA
-2774 AASLEWAVAEKLVN
+2774 VTAMQWAVAEKLVN

-2810 RFVENVAKTTK
+2810 RFVENVATTK

>member
-1 MREKGHG
+1 MQENRCG
-8 NKLGQKWIGRLISVS
+8 NKLGQKWVGRLISVF

-28 LLGIIPVSVFAAQ
+28 LLGIMPVSVFAAQ
-41 DSDTLSDIPEI
+41 DSDTLSDIQGI
-52 STIENQQ
+52 GTIENQQ

-68 VEDVTALSDDDTT
+68 VEDTTTLSDDTAT
-81 SNVPELVD
+81 STVPNIVD
-89 GVYQIGTADQLKWFA
+89 GAYQIGTAAELKWFA
-104 SLINGTLTDGTQA
+104 SAVNDGTAQTQ
-117 NRFANAV
+117 NAV
-124 LTKDIDLNNE
+124 LTANIDLNNQ
-134 EWTPIGVVKSKYAG
+134 EWTAIGNSDAHPYRG
-148 TFDGR
+148 TFDGAN
-153 KHRVTGLSI
+153 HTVHNLSVTTGAMYVGLVGYMSEGTVKNVTVDGNITI
-162 SKAVPAGFFAF
+162 SGYTDASGDNCAYIAGIVGWACGDVLNCTNKVNITISDFKVGWTTVGGVCGTLGTVDATYTAVGCSNTGNINCSADPSSESSGELDVAGVIGSLDAESLVDSSKNSGSVTALLAGFGSAYYGGISNVVGTASSVNVNNCFN
-173 ADTGSLICNLT
+173 TGT
-184 VSGKITIPNLNDSS
+184 VSGSVKASL
-198 KIYTIGGL
+198 GG
-206 VANARGDILN
+206 
-216 CCNEVNITLTK
+216 CTL
-227 FVCKRI
+227 
-233 NVGGICGSIGVR
+233 GGGSIG
-245 NAVNKIVGCTN
+245 A
-256 SGNIYCSADV
+256 
-266 KQATNPVFAG
+266 FG
-276 GIAGI
+276 GE
-281 LNFHQQI
+281 
-288 DSCKNTGSVI
+288 DDK
-298 VHLNGPGQG
+298 
-307 CAGGITNVDYV
+307 
-318 DQPSINNCY
+318 
-327 STGKVNVTKE
+327 
-337 ENLAG
+337 
-342 LTLSSG
+342 
-348 AIIGYSRIGPTT
+348 
-360 APIYYPTHCHYLSG
+360 YPTNCAYLSTT
-374 STTAGMSDVKGQSIA
+374 STVGISNMSGLAIA

-403 KSAEFLASLNAA
+403 KSAEFLAALNSA
-415 APITDYT
+415 APITDYA
-422 VTWIA
+422 VTWVA
-427 GADGYPT
+427 GADGYPAVNSVRAAA
-434 IKHSGN
+434 K
-440 DEPQNTVPHLKSDV
+440 NTVPSRKV
-454 AASATASVPVNTAYT
+454 GVPATATASVTVNTPYE

-475 FEDDENNAL
+475 FEDADGDPL
-484 TYKVKIDSA
+484 MYKVEVDSA
-493 DAVAANQNYS
+493 NAVTANQNYS
-503 YTPTY
+503 YTPTST
-508 AGKTIL
+508 GKTVL
-514 VFTANDGNLD
+514 TFTASDGKAD
-524 SADTYTVTL
+524 STETYTVTL
-533 TATAASTVPE
+533 TVTAASSAPAISNN
-543 LVDGAYQIGT
+543 AYQIGT
-553 ADQLKWFAS
+553 AAELKWFAS
-562 LINGT
+562 AVN
-567 LTDGTQANRFAN
+567 DGTAQTQN
-579 AVLTKDIDLNNEEW
+579 AVLTANIDLNNQEW
-593 TPIGVV
+593 TAIGN
-599 KSKYAGTFD
+599 SDAHPYRGTFD
-608 GRKHRVTGLSISKA
+608 GANHTVHNLSVTTGAMYVGLVGYMSEGTVKNVTVDGNITISGYTDASGDNCAYIAGIVGWACGDVLNCTNKVNITISDFKVGWTTVGGVCGTLGTVDATYTA
-622 VPAGFFAFAD
+622 VGCSNTGNINCSADPSSESSGELDVAGVIGSLDAESLVDSSKNSGSVTALLAGFGSAYYGGISNVVGTASSVNVNNCFN
-632 TGSLICN
+632 TG
-639 LTVSGKITIPNLN
+639 TVSGSVKASL
-652 DSSKI
+652 
-657 YTIGGLVANARG
+657 GG
-669 DILNCCNEVNIT
+669 CT
-681 LTKFVCK
+681 L
-688 RINVG
+688 G
-693 GICGSIG
+693 GGSIG
-700 VRNAVNKIVGCTNSG
+700 A
-715 NIYCSADVKQATN
+715 
-728 PVFAGGIAGILNF
+728 FGGE
-741 HQQIDSC
+741 DD
-748 KNTGSVIVHL
+748 K
-758 NGPGQGCAGGITNV
+758 
-772 DYVDQPSIN
+772 
-781 NCYSTGKVNVTKE
+781 
-794 ENLAGLT
+794 
-801 LSSGAIIGYSRIGPT
+801 
-816 TAPIYYPTHCH
+816 YPTNCA
-827 YLSGSTTAGMS
+827 YLSTTSAVGISKMS
-838 DVNGQ
+838 GLA
-843 SIADATSGISAKTAD
+843 IADAISGIFAKTTD
-858 ELKSTEFLAALNN
+858 ELKSAEFLAALNS
-871 AAPITDYTVT
+871 AAPIADYAVT
-881 WVASADGYPTIDNIQ
+881 WVTGTDGYPTISNIQ
-896 AATGIKSFT
+896 AAAGIKSFT

-916 AHTITA
+916 AHMITA

-930 TTLVPTIVCFANT
+930 TNLVPTIVCFANAT
-943 ASTPASGVAQNFT
+943 STPASGAAQDFT
-956 KPVTYTAG
+956 KPVVYTAG
-964 GVSYTVTLTV
+964 SVSYKVTLTV

-979 LGSGTQ
+979 LGNGTQ
-985 DDPYKVNSPKLLL
+985 DDPYRINSAKLLL

-1092 VGGIAGYINASGTNI
+1092 VGGIAGYINASGTNT

-1159 VEGVYYTGGIAGSIL
+1159 VEGVYYAGGIAGSIL

-1179 ANCENHGTVTAL
+1179 SNCENHGTVTAL
-1191 SGETWPGLGNGST
+1191 SGETWGGLGNGST

-1268 GDSSSAVL
+1268 GDSSSAIL

-1282 GTCTPHV
+1282 GICTPHK
-1289 DSATTKFG
+1289 DSSTTKCG
-1297 RIVGVC
+1297 LIVGDC
-1303 TNAKELSG
+1303 TSAKELSG

-1316 TELTQG
+1316 TELSQG
-1322 YGEYTAGQTPTT
+1322 YGAYTKGQTPTT
-1334 VMMMAVEDTWLKS
+1334 LMMMPVTADWLKS
-1347 SSAVTLLNDYSKPY
+1347 GDAVTLLNSYPKPY
-1361 SLYKATWTES
+1361 SLYKVTWTGS
-1371 DLYPVFS
+1371 DGYPVFS

-1383 LSHYKEIKTF
+1383 FSHYKEIKTF
-1393 TVAIEGTTYA
+1393 TVTIDGTTYEG
-1403 ATITGTDISIVLPAG
+1403 TISGTDISIVLPAG

-1643 ISAVARM
+1643 ISAAARM

-2632 TNGKLPFTDVR
+2632 TDESLPFTDVR
-2643 ESDWFY
+2643 RSDWFY

-2655 YENGLFAGTSDTTF
+2655 YENGLFSGTSDTMF

-2723 TSTTTF
+2723 TSASTF

-2749 HKKYNTAASSGLNG
+2749 YKKYNTAASASLNG

>member
-1 MREKGHG
+1 MQENRCG
-8 NKLGQKWIGRLISVS
+8 NKLGQKWVGRLISVF

-28 LLGIIPVSVFAAQ
+28 LLGIMPVSVFAAQ
-41 DSDTLSDIPEI
+41 DSDALSDIPGI
-52 STIENQQ
+52 GTIENQQ

-68 VEDVTALSDDDTT
+68 VEDTTTLSDDTAT
-81 SNVPELVD
+81 STVPNIVD
-89 GVYQIGTADQLKWFA
+89 GAYQIGTAAELKWFA
-104 SLINGTLTDGTQA
+104 SAVNDGTAQTQ
-117 NRFANAV
+117 NAV
-124 LTKDIDLNNE
+124 LTANIDLNNQ
-134 EWTPIGVVKSKYAG
+134 EWTAIGNSDAHPYRG
-148 TFDGR
+148 TFDGAN
-153 KHRVTGLSI
+153 HTVHNLSVTTGAMYVGLVGCMSEGTVKNVTVDGNITI
-162 SKAVPAGFFAF
+162 SGYTDASGDNCAYIAGIVGWACGDVLNCTNKVNITISDFKVGWTTVGGVCGTLGTVDATYTAVGCSNTGNINCSADPSSESSGELDVAGVIGSLDAESLVDSSKNSGSVTALLAGFGSAYYGGISNVVGTASSVNVNNCFN
-173 ADTGSLICNLT
+173 TGT
-184 VSGKITIPNLNDSS
+184 VSGSVKASL
-198 KIYTIGGL
+198 GG
-206 VANARGDILN
+206 
-216 CCNEVNITLTK
+216 CTL
-227 FVCKRI
+227 
-233 NVGGICGSIGVR
+233 GGGSIG
-245 NAVNKIVGCTN
+245 A
-256 SGNIYCSADV
+256 
-266 KQATNPVFAG
+266 FG
-276 GIAGI
+276 GE
-281 LNFHQQI
+281 
-288 DSCKNTGSVI
+288 DDK
-298 VHLNGPGQG
+298 
-307 CAGGITNVDYV
+307 
-318 DQPSINNCY
+318 
-327 STGKVNVTKE
+327 
-337 ENLAG
+337 
-342 LTLSSG
+342 
-348 AIIGYSRIGPTT
+348 
-360 APIYYPTHCHYLSG
+360 YPTNCAYLSTT
-374 STTAGMSDVKGQSIA
+374 STVGISNMSGLAIA

-403 KSAEFLASLNAA
+403 KSAEFLA
-415 APITDYT
+415 
-422 VTWIA
+422 
-427 GADGYPT
+427 
-434 IKHSGN
+434 
-440 DEPQNTVPHLKSDV
+440 
-454 AASATASVPVNTAYT
+454 
-469 LDLSTI
+469 
-475 FEDDENNAL
+475 
-484 TYKVKIDSA
+484 
-493 DAVAANQNYS
+493 
-503 YTPTY
+503 
-508 AGKTIL
+508 
-514 VFTANDGNLD
+514 
-524 SADTYTVTL
+524 
-533 TATAASTVPE
+533 
-543 LVDGAYQIGT
+543 
-553 ADQLKWFAS
+553 
-562 LINGT
+562 
-567 LTDGTQANRFAN
+567 
-579 AVLTKDIDLNNEEW
+579 
-593 TPIGVV
+593 
-599 KSKYAGTFD
+599 
-608 GRKHRVTGLSISKA
+608 
-622 VPAGFFAFAD
+622 
-632 TGSLICN
+632 
-639 LTVSGKITIPNLN
+639 
-652 DSSKI
+652 
-657 YTIGGLVANARG
+657 
-669 DILNCCNEVNIT
+669 
-681 LTKFVCK
+681 
-688 RINVG
+688 
-693 GICGSIG
+693 
-700 VRNAVNKIVGCTNSG
+700 
-715 NIYCSADVKQATN
+715 
-728 PVFAGGIAGILNF
+728 
-741 HQQIDSC
+741 
-748 KNTGSVIVHL
+748 
-758 NGPGQGCAGGITNV
+758 
-772 DYVDQPSIN
+772 
-781 NCYSTGKVNVTKE
+781 
-794 ENLAGLT
+794 
-801 LSSGAIIGYSRIGPT
+801 
-816 TAPIYYPTHCH
+816 
-827 YLSGSTTAGMS
+827 
-838 DVNGQ
+838 
-843 SIADATSGISAKTAD
+843 
-858 ELKSTEFLAALNN
+858 ALNS

-881 WVASADGYPTIDNIQ
+881 WVAGADGYPTISNIQ
-896 AATGIKSFT
+896 AAAGIKSFT

-916 AHTITA
+916 AHMITA

-930 TTLVPTIVCFANT
+930 TNLVPTIVCFANAT
-943 ASTPASGVAQNFT
+943 STPASGAAQDFT
-956 KPVTYTAG
+956 KPVVYTAG
-964 GVSYTVTLTV
+964 SVSYKVTLTV

-979 LGSGTQ
+979 LGNGTQ
-985 DDPYKVNSPKLLL
+985 DDPYRINSAKLLL

-1159 VEGVYYTGGIAGSIL
+1159 VEGVYYAGGIAGSIL

-1179 ANCENHGTVTAL
+1179 SNCENHGTVTAL
-1191 SGETWPGLGNGST
+1191 SGETWGGLGNGST

-1236 QNLSG
+1236 QNLRG
-1241 AVVESCYNAGLVA
+1241 AVVESCYNAGPVA
-1254 GNSDVANCALGGIA
+1254 GNSEAANCALGGIA

-1282 GTCTPHV
+1282 GTCTPHA

-1316 TELTQG
+1316 TELSQG
-1322 YGEYTAGQTPTT
+1322 YGEYTTGQTPSSI
-1334 VMMMAVEDTWLKS
+1334 MMMAVDDAWLKS
-1347 SSAVTLLNDYSKPY
+1347 SNAVTLLNNYSKPY

-1393 TVAIEGTTYA
+1393 TVTIEGTTYA

-1418 VTSITPTIT
+1418 VTRITPNIT

-1434 SPASGATVTLT
+1434 SPASGTAVTLQ
-1445 DGTAT
+1445 DGTAA
-1450 FTVTAENGD
+1450 FKVTAENGD
-1459 TATYTLRAT
+1459 TATYTLHAT
-1468 IPSEATGLAAL
+1468 IPGKTTGLAAL
-1479 QVYTATHTL
+1479 QVYTAQQTL

-1496 NTTEYTA
+1496 DTKEYTA
-1503 DIHDTNVVHTASS
+1503 EISDTNIAYTAFS

-1522 VIPATSTATVTAALN
+1522 VIPAASTATVTAALN
-1537 DGDPITLTAIA
+1537 DGNPITLTAVT

-1561 WDNEVES
+1561 WDNEAES
-1568 NRPVRVGENTVTITV
+1568 NSLVRVGENTVTITV
-1583 TPAGK
+1583 TPADTGDDK
-1588 DESSMVRY
+1588 SNVVTY

-1624 NANEFEYT
+1624 NANAFEYT

-1643 ISAVARM
+1643 VSAAARM
-1650 TGKASVTLPQG
+1650 TGKASVTLPQV